1 MKKILSTL
9 MLLAC
14 FCLQM
19 SAQVKAGDIIS
30 GQVWDDFDPLMM
42 CNVVE
47 IDHNN
52 RIVAHGTTDIN
63 GNFSFAIK
71 NPKDKIRISYI
82 GCQTV
87 ELPINKRAF
96 GKIVLKS
103 NTVIQDVVVTAVRRS
118 QSTGLAIPMDQ
129 IATASQSIDMK
140 EFEGIAMTSVDEA
153 LQGRIAGLDI
163 VANSGDL
170 GAGTTIRLRG
180 VSTIHG
186 NQNPLVVVN
195 GNPITVDNGFD
206 FENANDE
213 RFAELLQVNPDDIES
228 ITVLKDA
235 AAQAIWGS
243 RGSNGVIEIKTKRGA
258 KGKTRVRYN
267 YRLTG
272 NWIYKRYKLLNGDDY
287 TMYMKEA
294 YFNPRQQDDFS
305 DKSSNVYIPEIAY
318 APEWAEYNMY
328 NDNTDWVDA
337 VTQFGLL
344 HSHSINLS
352 GGGEKANFRVS
363 GGYDTQSNY
372 IIKQGMDRFTTN
384 VALDYNVSDRIRVS
398 TNFDFIYTDRDLH
411 NTGDAIGVAQRKMP
425 NLSIYREDENGND
438 LSEFY
443 TMNRWITR
451 QTGVYAASTYL
462 DDQYDMVNP
471 VAKAHNSSQKTTQLV
486 LRPEFIFR
494 YDILGT
500 QPEQHQLRYE
510 GQIRF
515 DISND
520 ESSSYVPGWLSSNS
534 MFEGGYNQ
542 SSASNSK
549 SHSMSTRHMLTFTP
563 HLKEGHSLM
572 VMGRYDYGQ
581 SNSSNQNTG
590 RDMMPTTADITST
603 LAGGSISGFG
613 SGAGH
618 SKNQNMT
625 FQAHYSYKGRYS
637 VTGVLRGDCT
647 TAFGPDRSWG
657 FFPAL
662 SGRWNISKEPFM
674 EKVKWLS
681 MLSIRPSWGYSGNAP
696 GGDMWRSKYTTGPSY
711 MGNASVIP
719 NNIRL
724 AGLRYEKKQSFQVGF
739 DFGVFLDKNHKKTI
753 DGNVDIYTSKVTDL
767 LQPSFGIPTSSGYT
781 SLSYYNDG
789 SMRNEG
795 WEFNI
800 NANRFITIGKDF
812 SVDFN
817 MSFANNRNKI
827 LSMDPTVLDVTN
839 KEFDYKNGTYLS
851 RVQLNNPLN
860 SIYGFRYKGVYAYSE
875 YSDEEVPG
883 LSGPNSPVV
892 RNEKGEPIFDS
903 TGAPKMMYY
912 NYGGANQYA
921 FVGGDAIYEDIN
933 HDGQIDEL
941 DIVYLGSSLPKI
953 TGGFGTRFHY
963 KGWEL
968 NLQFNFRT
976 GFKVINAARMDLENM
991 SNNYNQSIAVNW
1003 RWHNEGD
1010 VAPLPRAATTKTQF
1024 DTYNYLGS
1032 DRFVE
1037 DASFLRL
1044 NYCQLSYSFDP
1055 KMLKKWGLSSLRLNL
1070 LLNNAFCLTK
1080 YSGLDPEHGASGY
1093 SAAKDSDTNPRSRS
1107 FTFGINV
1114 SF

>member
-1 MKKILSTL
+1 

-14 FCLQM
+14 FCIQA

-103 NTVIQDVVVTAVRRS
+103 NTTIKEVTVTAVRKS

-129 IATASQSIDMK
+129 IATASQTIDMK
-140 EFEGIAMTSVDEA
+140 EFEGVGITSVDEA
-153 LQGRIAGLDI
+153 LQGRVAGLDI

-195 GNPITVDNGFD
+195 GNPITVDESFD
-206 FENANDE
+206 FENANNE

-235 AAQAIWGS
+235 AAQTIWGS
-243 RGSNGVIEIKTKRGA
+243 KGANGVIEIKTKRGA
-258 KGKTRVRYN
+258 RGKTRVSYN

-294 YFNPRQQDDFS
+294 YFNPRQESSFA
-305 DKSSNVYIPEIAY
+305 DKSSDSFIPEIAY

-337 VTQFGLL
+337 VTKFGVQQ
-344 HSHSINLS
+344 SHSINIS
-352 GGGEKANFRVS
+352 GGGEKATFRIS

-372 IIKQGMDRFTTN
+372 IIKQGMDRFTTR
-384 VALDYNVSDRIRVS
+384 VALDYNVSDRIKVR
-398 TNFDFIYTDRDLH
+398 TNFDFNYTNRDLH

-425 NLSIYREDENGND
+425 NLSIYREDANGND
-438 LSEFY
+438 TDEFY
-443 TMNRWITR
+443 TMNYWITR
-451 QTGVYAASTYL
+451 QTGVYASSTYL
-462 DDQYDMVNP
+462 EDQYKMVNP
-471 VAKAHNSSQKTTQLV
+471 VAKAYNSSQKTTDLN
-486 LRPEFIFR
+486 LRPEFIFQ

-500 QPEQHQLRYE
+500 QPDQHQLRYE
-510 GQIRF
+510 GQILF
-515 DISND
+515 SISNGD
-520 ESSSYVPGWLSSNS
+520 NSSYVPGWLSSS
-534 MFEGGYNQ
+534 TMFSTDYNTA
-542 SSASNSK
+542 SASSSK
-549 SHSMSTRHMLTFTP
+549 SHNMSTRHTLTYTP
-563 HLKEGHSLM
+563 HFNKEGHSLM

-581 SNSSNQNTG
+581 GNSSSQNTG
-590 RDMMPTTADITST
+590 KRMLPTTADITST
-603 LAGGSISGFG
+603 LAGGVISSYG

-618 SKNQNMT
+618 SRSQNLT

-647 TAFGPDRSWG
+647 TAFGPDRPWG

-681 MLSIRPSWGYSGNAP
+681 MLSIRPSWGYSGRAP
-696 GGDMWRSKYTTGPSY
+696 GGDLWRSKYGSGPGY
-711 MGNASVIP
+711 MGASSVIP

-724 AGLRYEKKQSFQVGF
+724 AGLRYEKKNSFQVGF
-739 DFGVFLDKNHKKTI
+739 DFGFYLDESHRRTI
-753 DGNVDIYTSKVTDL
+753 DANVDIYTSKTTDL
-767 LQPSFGIPTSSGYT
+767 LQQNYGIPSSSGYT
-781 SLSYYNDG
+781 GLSWYNDG
-789 SMRNEG
+789 SMSNKG

-800 NANRFITIGKDF
+800 NGNGIVRAGDF
-812 SVDFN
+812 SMDFN
-817 MSFANNRNKI
+817 VSFANNRNRV
-827 LSMDPTVLDVTN
+827 LSMDATLLDGLNEECNYQN
-839 KEFDYKNGTYLS
+839 KQYLS

-875 YSDEEVPG
+875 YSDEEVEG

-903 TGAPKMMYY
+903 TGAPKMMYF
-912 NYGGANQYA
+912 NYGGTNQYA

-933 HDGQIDEL
+933 HDGQINEL

-953 TGGFGTRFHY
+953 TGGFGTKFHY
-963 KGWEL
+963 KRWDL

-976 GFKVINAARMDLENM
+976 GFKVINTARADLENM
-991 SNNYNQSIAVNW
+991 SNNNNQSIAVNW

-1044 NYCQLSYSFDP
+1044 NYAQLSYSFDP
-1055 KMLKKWGLSSLRLNL
+1055 KLLKKWGLSSLRLNL

-1080 YSGLDPEHGASGY
+1080 YSGLDPEHGAGGY
-1093 SAAKDSDTNPRSRS
+1093 RAAYDGDTNPRSRS
-1107 FTFGINV
+1107 FQFGINV

>member
-1 MKKILSTL
+1 

-14 FCLQM
+14 FCIQA

-103 NTVIQDVVVTAVRRS
+103 NTTIKEVTVTAVRKS

-129 IATASQSIDMK
+129 IATASQTIDMK
-140 EFEGIAMTSVDEA
+140 EFEGVGITSVDEA
-153 LQGRIAGLDI
+153 LQGRVAGLDI

-195 GNPITVDNGFD
+195 GNPITVDESFD
-206 FENANDE
+206 FENANNE

-235 AAQAIWGS
+235 AAQTIWGS
-243 RGSNGVIEIKTKRGA
+243 KGANGVIEIKTKRGA
-258 KGKTRVRYN
+258 RGKTRVSYN

-294 YFNPRQQDDFS
+294 YFNPRQESSFA
-305 DKSSNVYIPEIAY
+305 DKSSDSFIPEIAY

-337 VTQFGLL
+337 VTKFGVQQ
-344 HSHSINLS
+344 SHSINIS
-352 GGGEKANFRVS
+352 GGGEKATFRIS

-372 IIKQGMDRFTTN
+372 IIKQGMDRFTTR
-384 VALDYNVSDRIRVS
+384 VALDYNVSDRIKVR
-398 TNFDFIYTDRDLH
+398 TNFDFNYTNRDLH

-425 NLSIYREDENGND
+425 NLSIYREDANGND
-438 LSEFY
+438 TDEFY
-443 TMNRWITR
+443 TMNYWITR
-451 QTGVYAASTYL
+451 QTGVYASSTYL
-462 DDQYDMVNP
+462 EDQYNMVNP
-471 VAKAHNSSQKTTQLV
+471 VAKAYNSSQKTTDLN
-486 LRPEFIFR
+486 LRPEFIFQ

-500 QPEQHQLRYE
+500 QPDQHQLRYE
-510 GQIRF
+510 GQILF
-515 DISND
+515 SISNGD
-520 ESSSYVPGWLSSNS
+520 NSSYVPGWLSSS
-534 MFEGGYNQ
+534 TMFSGNYNAA
-542 SSASNSK
+542 SASSSK
-549 SHSMSTRHMLTFTP
+549 SHNMSTRHTLTYTP
-563 HLKEGHSLM
+563 HFNKEGHSLM

-581 SNSSNQNTG
+581 GNSSSQNTG
-590 RDMMPTTADITST
+590 KSMLPTTADITST
-603 LAGGSISGFG
+603 LAGGVISNYG

-618 SKNQNMT
+618 SRSQNLT

-647 TAFGPDRSWG
+647 TAFGPDRPWG

-681 MLSIRPSWGYSGNAP
+681 MLSIRPSWGYSGRAP
-696 GGDMWRSKYTTGPSY
+696 GGDLWRSKYGSGPGY
-711 MGNASVIP
+711 MGASSVIP

-724 AGLRYEKKQSFQVGF
+724 AGLRYEKKNSFQVGF
-739 DFGVFLDKNHKKTI
+739 DFGFYLDESHRRTI
-753 DGNVDIYTSKVTDL
+753 DANVDIYTSKTTDL
-767 LQPSFGIPTSSGYT
+767 LQQNYGIPSSSGYT
-781 SLSYYNDG
+781 GLSWYNDG
-789 SMRNEG
+789 SMSNKG

-800 NANRFITIGKDF
+800 NGNGIVRAGDF
-812 SVDFN
+812 SMDFN
-817 MSFANNRNKI
+817 VSFANNRNRV
-827 LSMDPTVLDVTN
+827 LSMDATLLDGLNEECNYQN
-839 KEFDYKNGTYLS
+839 KQYLS

-875 YSDEEVPG
+875 YSDEEVEG

-903 TGAPKMMYY
+903 TGAPKMMYF
-912 NYGGANQYA
+912 NYGGTNQYA

-933 HDGQIDEL
+933 HDGQINEL

-953 TGGFGTRFHY
+953 TGGFGTKFHY
-963 KGWEL
+963 KRWDL

-976 GFKVINAARMDLENM
+976 GFKVINTARADLENM
-991 SNNYNQSIAVNW
+991 SNNNNQSIAVNW

-1044 NYCQLSYSFDP
+1044 NYAQLSYSFDP
-1055 KMLKKWGLSSLRLNL
+1055 KLLKKWGLSSLRLNL

-1080 YSGLDPEHGASGY
+1080 YSGLDPEHGAGGY
-1093 SAAKDSDTNPRSRS
+1093 RAAYDGDTNPRSRS
-1107 FTFGINV
+1107 FQFGINV

>member
-1 MKKILSTL
+1 

-14 FCLQM
+14 FCIQA

-103 NTVIQDVVVTAVRRS
+103 NTTIKEVTVTAVRKS

-129 IATASQSIDMK
+129 IATASQTIDMK
-140 EFEGIAMTSVDEA
+140 EFEGVGITSVDEA
-153 LQGRIAGLDI
+153 LQGRVAGLDI

-195 GNPITVDNGFD
+195 GNPITVDESFD
-206 FENANDE
+206 FENANNE

-235 AAQAIWGS
+235 AAQTIWGS
-243 RGSNGVIEIKTKRGA
+243 KGANGVIEIKTKRGA
-258 KGKTRVRYN
+258 RGKTRVSYN

-294 YFNPRQQDDFS
+294 YFNPRQESSFA
-305 DKSSNVYIPEIAY
+305 DKSSNSFIPEIAY

-337 VTQFGLL
+337 VTKFGVQQ
-344 HSHSINLS
+344 SHSINIS
-352 GGGEKANFRVS
+352 GGGEKATFRIS

-372 IIKQGMDRFTTN
+372 IIKQGMDRFTTR
-384 VALDYNVSDRIRVS
+384 VALDYNVSDRIKVR
-398 TNFDFIYTDRDLH
+398 TNFDFNYTNRDLH

-425 NLSIYREDENGND
+425 NLSIYREDANGND
-438 LSEFY
+438 TDEFY
-443 TMNRWITR
+443 TMNYWITR

-462 DDQYDMVNP
+462 EDQYNMVNP
-471 VAKAHNSSQKTTQLV
+471 VAKAYNSSQKTTDLN
-486 LRPEFIFR
+486 LRPEFIFQ

-500 QPEQHQLRYE
+500 QPDQHQLRYE
-510 GQIRF
+510 GQILF
-515 DISND
+515 SISNGD
-520 ESSSYVPGWLSSNS
+520 NSSYVPGWLSSS
-534 MFEGGYNQ
+534 TMFSGNYNAA
-542 SSASNSK
+542 SASSSK
-549 SHSMSTRHMLTFTP
+549 SHNMSTRHTLTYTP
-563 HLKEGHSLM
+563 HFNKEGHSLM

-581 SNSSNQNTG
+581 GNSSSQNTG
-590 RDMMPTTADITST
+590 KRMLPTTADITST
-603 LAGGSISGFG
+603 LAGGVISAYG

-618 SKNQNMT
+618 SRSQNLT

-647 TAFGPDRSWG
+647 TAFGPDRPWG

-681 MLSIRPSWGYSGNAP
+681 MLSIRPSWGYSGRAP
-696 GGDMWRSKYTTGPSY
+696 GGDLWRSKYGSGPGY
-711 MGNASVIP
+711 MGASSVIP

-724 AGLRYEKKQSFQVGF
+724 AGLRYEKKNSFQVGF
-739 DFGVFLDKNHKKTI
+739 DFGFYLDESHRRTI
-753 DGNVDIYTSKVTDL
+753 DANVDIYTSKTTDL
-767 LQPSFGIPTSSGYT
+767 LQQNYGIPSSSGYT
-781 SLSYYNDG
+781 GLSWYNDG
-789 SMRNEG
+789 SMSNKG

-800 NANRFITIGKDF
+800 NGNGIVRAGDF
-812 SVDFN
+812 SMDFN
-817 MSFANNRNKI
+817 VSFANNRNRV
-827 LSMDPTVLDVTN
+827 LSMDATLLDGLN
-839 KEFDYKNGTYLS
+839 EECNYKNKQYLS

-875 YSDEEVPG
+875 YSDEEVEG

-903 TGAPKMMYY
+903 TGAPKMMYF
-912 NYGGANQYA
+912 NYGGTNQYA

-933 HDGQIDEL
+933 HDGQINEL

-953 TGGFGTRFHY
+953 TGGFGTKFHY
-963 KGWEL
+963 KRWDL

-976 GFKVINAARMDLENM
+976 GFKVINTARADLENM
-991 SNNYNQSIAVNW
+991 SNNNNQSIAVNW

-1044 NYCQLSYSFDP
+1044 NYAQLSYSFDP
-1055 KMLKKWGLSSLRLNL
+1055 KLLKKWGLSSLRLNL

-1080 YSGLDPEHGASGY
+1080 YSGLDPEHGAGGY
-1093 SAAKDSDTNPRSRS
+1093 RAAYDGDTNPRSRS
-1107 FTFGINV
+1107 FQFGINV

>member
-1 MKKILSTL
+1 

-14 FCLQM
+14 FCIQA

-103 NTVIQDVVVTAVRRS
+103 NTTIKEVTVTAVRKS

-129 IATASQSIDMK
+129 IATASQTIDMK
-140 EFEGIAMTSVDEA
+140 EFEGVGITSVDEA
-153 LQGRIAGLDI
+153 LQGRVAGLDI

-195 GNPITVDNGFD
+195 GNPITVDESFD
-206 FENANDE
+206 FENANNE

-235 AAQAIWGS
+235 AAQTIWGS
-243 RGSNGVIEIKTKRGA
+243 KGANGVIEIKTKRGA
-258 KGKTRVRYN
+258 RGKTRVSYN

-294 YFNPRQQDDFS
+294 YFNPRQESSFA
-305 DKSSNVYIPEIAY
+305 DKSSNSFIPEIAY

-337 VTQFGLL
+337 VTKFGVQQ
-344 HSHSINLS
+344 SHSINIS
-352 GGGEKANFRVS
+352 GGGEKATFRIS

-372 IIKQGMDRFTTN
+372 IIKQGMDRFTTR
-384 VALDYNVSDRIRVS
+384 VALDYNVSDRIKVR
-398 TNFDFIYTDRDLH
+398 TNFDFNYTNRDLH

-425 NLSIYREDENGND
+425 NLSIYREDANGND
-438 LSEFY
+438 TDEFY
-443 TMNRWITR
+443 TMNYWITR
-451 QTGVYAASTYL
+451 QTGVYASSTYL
-462 DDQYDMVNP
+462 EDQYNMVNP
-471 VAKAHNSSQKTTQLV
+471 VAKAYNSSQKTTDLN
-486 LRPEFIFR
+486 LRPEFIFQ

-500 QPEQHQLRYE
+500 QPDQHQLRYE
-510 GQIRF
+510 GQILF
-515 DISND
+515 SISNGD
-520 ESSSYVPGWLSSNS
+520 NSSYVPGWLSSS
-534 MFEGGYNQ
+534 TMFSGNYNAA
-542 SSASNSK
+542 SASSSK
-549 SHSMSTRHMLTFTP
+549 SHNMSTRHTLTYTP
-563 HLKEGHSLM
+563 HFNKEGHSLM

-581 SNSSNQNTG
+581 GNSSSQNTG
-590 RDMMPTTADITST
+590 KRMLPTTADITST
-603 LAGGSISGFG
+603 LAGGVISSYG

-618 SKNQNMT
+618 SRSQNLT

-647 TAFGPDRSWG
+647 TAFGPDRPWG

-681 MLSIRPSWGYSGNAP
+681 MLSIRPSWGYSGRAP
-696 GGDMWRSKYTTGPSY
+696 GGDLWRSKYGSGPGY
-711 MGNASVIP
+711 MGASSVIP
-719 NNIRL
+719 SNIRL
-724 AGLRYEKKQSFQVGF
+724 AGLRYEKKNSFQVGF
-739 DFGVFLDKNHKKTI
+739 DFGFYLDESHRRTI
-753 DGNVDIYTSKVTDL
+753 DANVDIYTSKTTDL
-767 LQPSFGIPTSSGYT
+767 LQQNYGIPSSSGYT
-781 SLSYYNDG
+781 SLSWYNDG
-789 SMRNEG
+789 SMSNKG

-800 NANRFITIGKDF
+800 NGNGIVRAGDF
-812 SVDFN
+812 SMDFN
-817 MSFANNRNKI
+817 VSFANNRNRV
-827 LSMDPTVLDVTN
+827 LSMDATLLDGLNEECNYQN
-839 KEFDYKNGTYLS
+839 KQYLS

-875 YSDEEVPG
+875 YSDEEVEG

-903 TGAPKMMYY
+903 TGAPKMMYF
-912 NYGGANQYA
+912 NYGGTNQYA

-933 HDGQIDEL
+933 HDGQINEL

-953 TGGFGTRFHY
+953 TGGFGTKFHY
-963 KGWEL
+963 KRWDL

-976 GFKVINAARMDLENM
+976 GFKVINTARADLENM
-991 SNNYNQSIAVNW
+991 SNNNNQSIAVNW

-1044 NYCQLSYSFDP
+1044 NYAQLSYSFDP
-1055 KMLKKWGLSSLRLNL
+1055 KLLKKWGLSSLRLNL

-1080 YSGLDPEHGASGY
+1080 YSGLDPEHGAGGY
-1093 SAAKDSDTNPRSRS
+1093 RAAYDGDTNPRSRS
-1107 FTFGINV
+1107 FQFGINV

>member
-1 MKKILSTL
+1 

-14 FCLQM
+14 FCIQA

-103 NTVIQDVVVTAVRRS
+103 NTTIKEVTVTAVRKS

-129 IATASQSIDMK
+129 IATASQTIDMK
-140 EFEGIAMTSVDEA
+140 EFEGVGITSVDEA
-153 LQGRIAGLDI
+153 LQGRVAGLDI

-195 GNPITVDNGFD
+195 GNPITVDESFD
-206 FENANDE
+206 FENANNE

-235 AAQAIWGS
+235 AAQTIWGS
-243 RGSNGVIEIKTKRGA
+243 KGANGVIEIKTKRGA
-258 KGKTRVRYN
+258 RGKTRVSYN

-294 YFNPRQQDDFS
+294 YFNPRQESSFA
-305 DKSSNVYIPEIAY
+305 DKSSNSFIPEIAY

-337 VTQFGLL
+337 VTKFGVQQ
-344 HSHSINLS
+344 SHSINIS
-352 GGGEKANFRVS
+352 GGGEKATFRIS

-372 IIKQGMDRFTTN
+372 IIKQGMDRFTTR
-384 VALDYNVSDRIRVS
+384 VALDYNVSDRIKVR
-398 TNFDFIYTDRDLH
+398 TNFDFNYTNRDLH

-425 NLSIYREDENGND
+425 NLSIYREDANGND
-438 LSEFY
+438 TDEFY
-443 TMNRWITR
+443 TMNYWITR

-462 DDQYDMVNP
+462 KDQYDMVNP
-471 VAKAHNSSQKTTQLV
+471 VAKAYNSSQKTTDLN
-486 LRPEFIFR
+486 LRPEFIFQ

-500 QPEQHQLRYE
+500 QPDQHQLRYE
-510 GQIRF
+510 GQILF
-515 DISND
+515 SISNGD
-520 ESSSYVPGWLSSNS
+520 NSSYVPGWLSSS
-534 MFEGGYNQ
+534 TMFSGNYNAA
-542 SSASNSK
+542 SASSSK
-549 SHSMSTRHMLTFTP
+549 SHNMSTRHTLTYTP
-563 HLKEGHSLM
+563 HFNKEGHSRM

-581 SNSSNQNTG
+581 GNSSSQNTG
-590 RDMMPTTADITST
+590 KSMLPTTADITST
-603 LAGGSISGFG
+603 LAGGVISSYG

-618 SKNQNMT
+618 SRSQNLT

-647 TAFGPDRSWG
+647 TAFGPDRPWG

-681 MLSIRPSWGYSGNAP
+681 MLSIRPSWGYSGRAP
-696 GGDMWRSKYTTGPSY
+696 GGDLWRSKYGSGPGY
-711 MGNASVIP
+711 MGASSVIP

-724 AGLRYEKKQSFQVGF
+724 AGLRYEKKNSFQVGF
-739 DFGVFLDKNHKKTI
+739 DFGFYLDESHRRTI
-753 DGNVDIYTSKVTDL
+753 DANVDIYTSKTTDL
-767 LQPSFGIPTSSGYT
+767 LQQNYGIPSSSGYT
-781 SLSYYNDG
+781 GLSWYNDG
-789 SMRNEG
+789 SMSNKG

-800 NANRFITIGKDF
+800 NGNGIVRAGDF
-812 SVDFN
+812 SMDFN
-817 MSFANNRNKI
+817 VSFANNRNRV
-827 LSMDPTVLDVTN
+827 LSMDATLLDGLNEECNYQN
-839 KEFDYKNGTYLS
+839 KQYLS

-875 YSDEEVPG
+875 YSDEEVEG

-903 TGAPKMMYY
+903 TGAPKMMYF
-912 NYGGANQYA
+912 NYGGTNQYA

-933 HDGQIDEL
+933 HDGQINEL

-953 TGGFGTRFHY
+953 TGGFGTKFHY
-963 KGWEL
+963 KRWDL

-976 GFKVINAARMDLENM
+976 GFKVINTARADLENM
-991 SNNYNQSIAVNW
+991 SNNNNQSIAVNW

-1044 NYCQLSYSFDP
+1044 NYAQLSYSFDP
-1055 KMLKKWGLSSLRLNL
+1055 KLLKKWGLSSLRLNL

-1080 YSGLDPEHGASGY
+1080 YSGLDPEHGAGGY
-1093 SAAKDSDTNPRSRS
+1093 RAAYDGDTNPRSRS
-1107 FTFGINV
+1107 FQFGINV

>member
-1 MKKILSTL
+1 

-14 FCLQM
+14 FCIQA

-103 NTVIQDVVVTAVRRS
+103 NTTIKEVTVTAVRKS

-129 IATASQSIDMK
+129 IATASQTIDMK
-140 EFEGIAMTSVDEA
+140 EFEGVGITSVDEA
-153 LQGRIAGLDI
+153 LQGRVAGLDI

-195 GNPITVDNGFD
+195 GNPITVDESFD
-206 FENANDE
+206 FENANNE

-235 AAQAIWGS
+235 AAQTIWGS
-243 RGSNGVIEIKTKRGA
+243 KGANGVIEIKTKRGA
-258 KGKTRVRYN
+258 RGKTRVSYN

-294 YFNPRQQDDFS
+294 YFNPRQESSFA
-305 DKSSNVYIPEIAY
+305 DKSSNSFIPEIAY

-337 VTQFGLL
+337 VTKFGVQQ
-344 HSHSINLS
+344 SHSINIS
-352 GGGEKANFRVS
+352 GGGEKATFRIS

-372 IIKQGMDRFTTN
+372 IIKQGMDRFTTR
-384 VALDYNVSDRIRVS
+384 VALDYNVSDRIKVR
-398 TNFDFIYTDRDLH
+398 TNFDFNYTNRDLH

-425 NLSIYREDENGND
+425 NLSIYREDANGND
-438 LSEFY
+438 TDEFY
-443 TMNRWITR
+443 TMNYWITR

-462 DDQYDMVNP
+462 EDQYNMVNP
-471 VAKAHNSSQKTTQLV
+471 VAKAYNSSQKTTDLN
-486 LRPEFIFR
+486 LRPEFIFQ

-500 QPEQHQLRYE
+500 QPDQHQLRYE
-510 GQIRF
+510 GQILF
-515 DISND
+515 SISNGD
-520 ESSSYVPGWLSSNS
+520 NSSYVPGWLSSS
-534 MFEGGYNQ
+534 TMFSDNYNAA
-542 SSASNSK
+542 SASSSK
-549 SHSMSTRHMLTFTP
+549 SHNMSTRHTLTYTP
-563 HLKEGHSLM
+563 HFNKEGHSLM

-581 SNSSNQNTG
+581 GNSSSQNTG
-590 RDMMPTTADITST
+590 KRMLPTTADITST
-603 LAGGSISGFG
+603 LAGGVISAYG

-618 SKNQNMT
+618 SRSQNLT

-647 TAFGPDRSWG
+647 TAFGPDRPWG

-681 MLSIRPSWGYSGNAP
+681 MLSIRPSWGYSGRAP
-696 GGDMWRSKYTTGPSY
+696 GGDLWRSKYGSGPGY
-711 MGNASVIP
+711 MGASSVIP

-724 AGLRYEKKQSFQVGF
+724 AGLRYEKKNSFQVGF
-739 DFGVFLDKNHKKTI
+739 DFGFYLDESHRRTI
-753 DGNVDIYTSKVTDL
+753 DANVDIYTSKTTDL
-767 LQPSFGIPTSSGYT
+767 LQQNYGIPSSSGYT
-781 SLSYYNDG
+781 GLSWYNDG
-789 SMRNEG
+789 SMSNKG

-800 NANRFITIGKDF
+800 NGNGIVRAGDF
-812 SVDFN
+812 SMDFN
-817 MSFANNRNKI
+817 VSFANNRNRV
-827 LSMDPTVLDVTN
+827 LSMDATLLDGLN
-839 KEFDYKNGTYLS
+839 EECNYKNKQYLS

-875 YSDEEVPG
+875 YSDEEVEG

-903 TGAPKMMYY
+903 TGAPKMMYF
-912 NYGGANQYA
+912 NYGGTNQYA

-933 HDGQIDEL
+933 HDGQINEL

-953 TGGFGTRFHY
+953 TGGFGTKFHY
-963 KGWEL
+963 KRWDL

-976 GFKVINAARMDLENM
+976 GFKVINTARADLENM
-991 SNNYNQSIAVNW
+991 SNNNNQSIAVNW

-1044 NYCQLSYSFDP
+1044 NYAQLSYSFDP
-1055 KMLKKWGLSSLRLNL
+1055 KLLKKWGLSSLRLNL

-1080 YSGLDPEHGASGY
+1080 YSGLDPEHGAGGY
-1093 SAAKDSDTNPRSRS
+1093 RAAYDGDTNPRSRS
-1107 FTFGINV
+1107 FQFGINV

>member
-1 MKKILSTL
+1 

-14 FCLQM
+14 FCIQA

-103 NTVIQDVVVTAVRRS
+103 NTTIKEVTVTAVRKS

-129 IATASQSIDMK
+129 IATASQTIDMK
-140 EFEGIAMTSVDEA
+140 EFEGVGITSVDEA
-153 LQGRIAGLDI
+153 LQGRVAGLDI

-195 GNPITVDNGFD
+195 GNPITVDESFD
-206 FENANDE
+206 FENANNE

-235 AAQAIWGS
+235 AAQTIWGS
-243 RGSNGVIEIKTKRGA
+243 KGANGVIEIKTKRGA
-258 KGKTRVRYN
+258 RGKTRVSYN

-294 YFNPRQQDDFS
+294 YFNPRQESSFA
-305 DKSSNVYIPEIAY
+305 DKSSNSFIPEIAY

-337 VTQFGLL
+337 VTKFGVQQ
-344 HSHSINLS
+344 SHSINIS
-352 GGGEKANFRVS
+352 GGGEKATFRIS

-372 IIKQGMDRFTTN
+372 IIKQGMDRFTTR
-384 VALDYNVSDRIRVS
+384 VALDYNVSDRIKVR
-398 TNFDFIYTDRDLH
+398 TNFDFNYTNRDLH

-425 NLSIYREDENGND
+425 NLSIYREDANGND
-438 LSEFY
+438 TDEFY
-443 TMNRWITR
+443 TMNYWITR
-451 QTGVYAASTYL
+451 QTGVYASSTYL
-462 DDQYDMVNP
+462 EDQYNMVNP
-471 VAKAHNSSQKTTQLV
+471 VAKAYNSSQKTTDLN
-486 LRPEFIFR
+486 LRPEFIFQ

-500 QPEQHQLRYE
+500 QPDQHQLRYE
-510 GQIRF
+510 GQILF
-515 DISND
+515 SISNGD
-520 ESSSYVPGWLSSNS
+520 NSSYVPGWLSSS
-534 MFEGGYNQ
+534 TMFSGNYNAA
-542 SSASNSK
+542 SASSSK
-549 SHSMSTRHMLTFTP
+549 SHNMSTRHTLTYTP
-563 HLKEGHSLM
+563 HFNKEGHSLM

-581 SNSSNQNTG
+581 GNSSSQNTG
-590 RDMMPTTADITST
+590 KNMLPTTADITST
-603 LAGGSISGFG
+603 LAGGVISNYG

-618 SKNQNMT
+618 SRSQNLT

-647 TAFGPDRSWG
+647 TAFGPDRPWG

-681 MLSIRPSWGYSGNAP
+681 MLSIRPSWGYSGRAP
-696 GGDMWRSKYTTGPSY
+696 GGDLWRSKYGSGPGY
-711 MGNASVIP
+711 MGASSVIP
-719 NNIRL
+719 SNIRL
-724 AGLRYEKKQSFQVGF
+724 AGLRYEKKNSFQVGF
-739 DFGVFLDKNHKKTI
+739 DFGFYLDESHRRTI
-753 DGNVDIYTSKVTDL
+753 DANVDIYTSKTTDL
-767 LQPSFGIPTSSGYT
+767 LQTGFGIPSSSGYT
-781 SLSYYNDG
+781 SLSWYNDG
-789 SMRNEG
+789 SMSNKG

-800 NANRFITIGKDF
+800 NGNGIVRAGDF
-812 SVDFN
+812 SMDFN
-817 MSFANNRNKI
+817 VSFANNRNRV
-827 LSMDPTVLDVTN
+827 LSMDATLLDGLNEEFNYQN
-839 KEFDYKNGTYLS
+839 KQYLS

-875 YSDEEVPG
+875 YSDEEVEG

-903 TGAPKMMYY
+903 TGAPKMMYF
-912 NYGGANQYA
+912 NYGGTNQYA

-933 HDGQIDEL
+933 HDGQINEL

-953 TGGFGTRFHY
+953 TGGFGTKFHY
-963 KGWEL
+963 KRWDL

-976 GFKVINAARMDLENM
+976 GFKVINTARADLENM
-991 SNNYNQSIAVNW
+991 SNNNNQSIAVNW

-1044 NYCQLSYSFDP
+1044 NYAQLSYSFDP
-1055 KMLKKWGLSSLRLNL
+1055 KLLKKWGLSSLRLNL

-1080 YSGLDPEHGASGY
+1080 YSGLDPEHGAGGY
-1093 SAAKDSDTNPRSRS
+1093 RAAYDGDTNPRSRS
-1107 FTFGINV
+1107 FQFGINV

>member
-1 MKKILSTL
+1 

-14 FCLQM
+14 FCIQA

-103 NTVIQDVVVTAVRRS
+103 NTTIKEVTVTAVRKS

-129 IATASQSIDMK
+129 IATASQTIDMK
-140 EFEGIAMTSVDEA
+140 EFEGVGITSVDEA
-153 LQGRIAGLDI
+153 LQGRVAGLDI

-195 GNPITVDNGFD
+195 GNPITVDESFD
-206 FENANDE
+206 FENANNE

-235 AAQAIWGS
+235 AAQTIWGS
-243 RGSNGVIEIKTKRGA
+243 KGANGVIEIKTKRGA
-258 KGKTRVRYN
+258 RGKTRVSYN

-294 YFNPRQQDDFS
+294 YFNPRQESSFA
-305 DKSSNVYIPEIAY
+305 DKSSDSFIPEIAY

-337 VTQFGLL
+337 VTKFGVQQ
-344 HSHSINLS
+344 SHSINIS
-352 GGGEKANFRVS
+352 GGGEKATFRIS

-372 IIKQGMDRFTTN
+372 IIKQGMDRFTTR
-384 VALDYNVSDRIRVS
+384 VALDYNVSDRIKVR
-398 TNFDFIYTDRDLH
+398 TNFDFNYTNRDLH

-425 NLSIYREDENGND
+425 NLSIYREDANGND
-438 LSEFY
+438 TDEFY
-443 TMNRWITR
+443 TMNYWITR
-451 QTGVYAASTYL
+451 QTGVYASSTYL
-462 DDQYDMVNP
+462 EDQYKMVNP
-471 VAKAHNSSQKTTQLV
+471 VAKAYNSSQKTTDLN
-486 LRPEFIFR
+486 LRPEFIFQ

-500 QPEQHQLRYE
+500 QPDQHQLRYE
-510 GQIRF
+510 GQILF
-515 DISND
+515 SISNGD
-520 ESSSYVPGWLSSNS
+520 NSSYVPGWLSSS
-534 MFEGGYNQ
+534 TMFSGNYNAA
-542 SSASNSK
+542 SASSSK
-549 SHSMSTRHMLTFTP
+549 SHNMSTRHTLTYTP
-563 HLKEGHSLM
+563 HFNKEGHSLM

-581 SNSSNQNTG
+581 GNSSSQNTG
-590 RDMMPTTADITST
+590 KSMLPTTADITST
-603 LAGGSISGFG
+603 LAGGVISNYG

-618 SKNQNMT
+618 SRSQNMT

-647 TAFGPDRSWG
+647 TAFGPDRPWG

-681 MLSIRPSWGYSGNAP
+681 MLSIRPSWGYSGRAP
-696 GGDMWRSKYTTGPSY
+696 GGDLWRSKYGSGPGY
-711 MGNASVIP
+711 MGASSVIP

-724 AGLRYEKKQSFQVGF
+724 AGLRYEKKNSFQVGF
-739 DFGVFLDKNHKKTI
+739 DFGFYLDESHRRTI
-753 DGNVDIYTSKVTDL
+753 DANVDIYTSKTTDL
-767 LQPSFGIPTSSGYT
+767 LQQNYGIPSSSGYT
-781 SLSYYNDG
+781 GLSWYNDG
-789 SMRNEG
+789 SMSNKG

-800 NANRFITIGKDF
+800 NGNGIVRAGDF
-812 SVDFN
+812 SMDFN
-817 MSFANNRNKI
+817 VSFANNRNRV
-827 LSMDPTVLDVTN
+827 LSMDATLLDGLNEECNYQN
-839 KEFDYKNGTYLS
+839 KQYLS

-875 YSDEEVPG
+875 YSDEEVEG

-903 TGAPKMMYY
+903 TGAPKMMYF
-912 NYGGANQYA
+912 NYGGTNQYA

-933 HDGQIDEL
+933 HDGQINEL

-953 TGGFGTRFHY
+953 TGGFGTKFHY
-963 KGWEL
+963 KRWDL

-976 GFKVINAARMDLENM
+976 GFKVINTARADLENM
-991 SNNYNQSIAVNW
+991 SNNNNQSIAVNW

-1044 NYCQLSYSFDP
+1044 NYAQLSYSFDP
-1055 KMLKKWGLSSLRLNL
+1055 KLLKKWGLSSLRLNL

-1080 YSGLDPEHGASGY
+1080 YSGLDPEHGAGGY
-1093 SAAKDSDTNPRSRS
+1093 RAAYDGDTNPRSRS
-1107 FTFGINV
+1107 FQFGINV

>member
-1 MKKILSTL
+1 

-14 FCLQM
+14 FCIQA

-103 NTVIQDVVVTAVRRS
+103 NTTIKEVTVTAVRKS

-129 IATASQSIDMK
+129 IATASQTIDMK
-140 EFEGIAMTSVDEA
+140 EFEGVGITSVDEA
-153 LQGRIAGLDI
+153 LQGRVAGLDI

-195 GNPITVDNGFD
+195 GNPITVDESFD
-206 FENANDE
+206 FENANNE

-235 AAQAIWGS
+235 AAQTIWGS
-243 RGSNGVIEIKTKRGA
+243 KGANGVIEIKTKRGA
-258 KGKTRVRYN
+258 RGKTRVSYN

-294 YFNPRQQDDFS
+294 YFNPRQESSFA
-305 DKSSNVYIPEIAY
+305 DKSSDSFIPEIAY

-337 VTQFGLL
+337 VTKFGVQQ
-344 HSHSINLS
+344 SHSINIS
-352 GGGEKANFRVS
+352 GGGEKATFRIS

-372 IIKQGMDRFTTN
+372 IIKQGMDRFTTR
-384 VALDYNVSDRIRVS
+384 VALDYNVSDRIKVR
-398 TNFDFIYTDRDLH
+398 TNFDFNYTNRDLH

-425 NLSIYREDENGND
+425 NLSIYREDANGND
-438 LSEFY
+438 TDEFY
-443 TMNRWITR
+443 TMNYWITR
-451 QTGVYAASTYL
+451 QTGVYASSTYL
-462 DDQYDMVNP
+462 EDQYKMVNP
-471 VAKAHNSSQKTTQLV
+471 VAKAYNSSQKTTDLN
-486 LRPEFIFR
+486 LRPEFIFQ

-500 QPEQHQLRYE
+500 QPDQHQLRYE
-510 GQIRF
+510 GQILF
-515 DISND
+515 SISNGD
-520 ESSSYVPGWLSSNS
+520 NSSYVPGWLSSS
-534 MFEGGYNQ
+534 TMFSTDYNTA
-542 SSASNSK
+542 SASSSK
-549 SHSMSTRHMLTFTP
+549 SHNMSTRHTLTYTP
-563 HLKEGHSLM
+563 HFNKEGHSLM

-581 SNSSNQNTG
+581 GNSSSQNTG
-590 RDMMPTTADITST
+590 KRMLPTTADITST
-603 LAGGSISGFG
+603 LAGGVISSYG

-618 SKNQNMT
+618 SRSQNLT

-647 TAFGPDRSWG
+647 TAFGPDRPWG

-681 MLSIRPSWGYSGNAP
+681 MLSIRPSWGYSGRAP
-696 GGDMWRSKYTTGPSY
+696 GGDLWRSKYGSGPGY
-711 MGNASVIP
+711 MGASSVIP

-724 AGLRYEKKQSFQVGF
+724 AGLRYEKKNSFQVGF
-739 DFGVFLDKNHKKTI
+739 DFGFYLDESHRRTI
-753 DGNVDIYTSKVTDL
+753 DANVDIYTSKTTDL
-767 LQPSFGIPTSSGYT
+767 LQQNYGIPSSSGYT
-781 SLSYYNDG
+781 GLSWYNDG
-789 SMRNEG
+789 SMSNKG

-800 NANRFITIGKDF
+800 NGNGIVRAGDF
-812 SVDFN
+812 SMDFN
-817 MSFANNRNKI
+817 VSFANNRNRV
-827 LSMDPTVLDVTN
+827 LSMDATLLDGLNEEFNYQN
-839 KEFDYKNGTYLS
+839 KQYLS

-875 YSDEEVPG
+875 YSDEEVEG

-903 TGAPKMMYY
+903 TGAPKMMYF
-912 NYGGANQYA
+912 NYGGTNQYA

-933 HDGQIDEL
+933 HDGQINEL

-953 TGGFGTRFHY
+953 TGGFGTKFHY
-963 KGWEL
+963 KRWDL

-976 GFKVINAARMDLENM
+976 GFKVINTARADLENM
-991 SNNYNQSIAVNW
+991 SNNNNQSIAVNW

-1044 NYCQLSYSFDP
+1044 NYAQLSYSFDP
-1055 KMLKKWGLSSLRLNL
+1055 KLLKKWGLSSLRLNL

-1080 YSGLDPEHGASGY
+1080 YSGLDPEHGAGGY
-1093 SAAKDSDTNPRSRS
+1093 RAAYDGDTNPRSRS
-1107 FTFGINV
+1107 FQFGINV

>member
-1 MKKILSTL
+1 

-14 FCLQM
+14 FCIQA

-103 NTVIQDVVVTAVRRS
+103 NTTIKEVTVTAVRKS

-129 IATASQSIDMK
+129 IATASQTIDMK
-140 EFEGIAMTSVDEA
+140 EFEGVGITSVDEA
-153 LQGRIAGLDI
+153 LQGRVAGLDI

-195 GNPITVDNGFD
+195 GNPITVDESFD
-206 FENANDE
+206 FENANNE

-235 AAQAIWGS
+235 AAQTIWGS
-243 RGSNGVIEIKTKRGA
+243 KGANGVIEIKTKRGA
-258 KGKTRVRYN
+258 RGKTRVSYN

-294 YFNPRQQDDFS
+294 YFNPRQESSFA
-305 DKSSNVYIPEIAY
+305 DKSSDSFIPEIAY

-337 VTQFGLL
+337 VTKFGVQQ
-344 HSHSINLS
+344 SHSINIS
-352 GGGEKANFRVS
+352 GGGEKATFRIS

-372 IIKQGMDRFTTN
+372 IIKQGMDRFTTR
-384 VALDYNVSDRIRVS
+384 VALDYNVSDRIKVR
-398 TNFDFIYTDRDLH
+398 TNFDFNYTNRDLH

-425 NLSIYREDENGND
+425 NLSIYREDANGND
-438 LSEFY
+438 TDEFY
-443 TMNRWITR
+443 TMNYWITR
-451 QTGVYAASTYL
+451 QTGVYASSTYL
-462 DDQYDMVNP
+462 EDQYKMVNP
-471 VAKAHNSSQKTTQLV
+471 VAKAYNSSQKTTDLN
-486 LRPEFIFR
+486 LRPEFIFQ

-500 QPEQHQLRYE
+500 QPDQHQLRYE
-510 GQIRF
+510 GQILF
-515 DISND
+515 SISNGD
-520 ESSSYVPGWLSSNS
+520 NSSYVPGWLSSS
-534 MFEGGYNQ
+534 TMFSTDYNTA
-542 SSASNSK
+542 SASSSK
-549 SHSMSTRHMLTFTP
+549 SHNMSTRHTLTYTP
-563 HLKEGHSLM
+563 HFNKEGHSLM

-581 SNSSNQNTG
+581 GNSSSQNTG
-590 RDMMPTTADITST
+590 KRMLPTTADITST
-603 LAGGSISGFG
+603 LAGGVISSYG

-618 SKNQNMT
+618 SRSQNLT

-647 TAFGPDRSWG
+647 TAFGPDRPWG

-681 MLSIRPSWGYSGNAP
+681 MLSIRPSWGYSGRAP
-696 GGDMWRSKYTTGPSY
+696 GGDLWRSKYGSGPGY
-711 MGNASVIP
+711 MGASSVTP

-724 AGLRYEKKQSFQVGF
+724 AGLRYEKKNSFQVGF
-739 DFGVFLDKNHKKTI
+739 DFGFYLDESHRRTI
-753 DGNVDIYTSKVTDL
+753 DANVDIYTSKTTDL
-767 LQPSFGIPTSSGYT
+767 LQQNFGIPSSSGYT
-781 SLSYYNDG
+781 GLSWYNDG
-789 SMRNEG
+789 SMSNKG

-800 NANRFITIGKDF
+800 NGNGIVRAGDF
-812 SVDFN
+812 SMDFN
-817 MSFANNRNKI
+817 VSFANNRNRV
-827 LSMDPTVLDVTN
+827 LSMDATLLDGLNEECNYQN
-839 KEFDYKNGTYLS
+839 KQYLS

-875 YSDEEVPG
+875 YSDEEVEG

-903 TGAPKMMYY
+903 TGAPKMMYF
-912 NYGGANQYA
+912 NYGGTNQYA

-933 HDGQIDEL
+933 HDGQINEL

-953 TGGFGTRFHY
+953 TGGFGTKFHY
-963 KGWEL
+963 KRWDL

-976 GFKVINAARMDLENM
+976 GFKVINTARADLENM
-991 SNNYNQSIAVNW
+991 SNNNNQSIAVNW

-1044 NYCQLSYSFDP
+1044 NYAQLSYSFDP
-1055 KMLKKWGLSSLRLNL
+1055 KLLKKWGLSSLRLNL

-1080 YSGLDPEHGASGY
+1080 YSGLDPEHGAGGY
-1093 SAAKDSDTNPRSRS
+1093 RAAYDGDTNPRSRS
-1107 FTFGINV
+1107 FQFGINV

>member
-1 MKKILSTL
+1 

-14 FCLQM
+14 FCVQM

-87 ELPINKRAF
+87 ELPINKKAF

-103 NTVIQDVVVTAVRRS
+103 NTVIQDVVVTAVRKS

-129 IATASQSIDMK
+129 ISTASQSIDMK

-195 GNPITVDNGFD
+195 GNPITVDDGFD

-213 RFAELLQVNPDDIES
+213 RFAELLQVNPDDIET

-294 YFNPRQQDDFS
+294 YFNPRQESSFA
-305 DKSSNVYIPEIAY
+305 DKSSNDFIPEIAY

-337 VTQFGLL
+337 VTQHGWL

-398 TNFDFIYTDRDLH
+398 TNFDFNYTDRDLH

-425 NLSIYREDENGND
+425 NLSIYREDADGND
-438 LSEFY
+438 TSEFY
-443 TMNRWITR
+443 TMNYWITR

-462 DDQYDMVNP
+462 DDQYNMVNP
-471 VAKAHNSSQKTTQLV
+471 VAKAYNSSQKTNQLI
-486 LRPEFIFR
+486 LTPEFIFR

-500 QPEQHQLRYE
+500 QPDQHQLRYE

-515 DISND
+515 RIQND
-520 ESSSYVPGWLSSNS
+520 ESSSYVPGWLSSNT
-534 MFEGGYNQ
+534 MFSNNYNTA
-542 SSASNSK
+542 SASSSK
-549 SHSMSTRHMLTFTP
+549 RHEMTTRHSLTFTP

-581 SNSSNQNTG
+581 SNSSDQNTG
-590 RDMMPTTADITST
+590 KRMMPTTADITST
-603 LAGGSISGFG
+603 LAGGVISTFG
-613 SGAGH
+613 TGAGH
-618 SKNQNMT
+618 GKNQNLT

-647 TAFGPDRSWG
+647 TAFGPDRPWG

-696 GGDMWRSKYTTGPSY
+696 GGDLWRSKYGSGPSY
-711 MGNASVIP
+711 MGASSVIP

-739 DFGVFLDKNHKKTI
+739 DFGFFLNDKHTKTI
-753 DGNVDIYTSKVTDL
+753 DCNVDVYTSKVTDL
-767 LQPSFGIPTSSGYT
+767 LQRGYGIPTSSGYT
-781 SLSYYNDG
+781 SLSNYNDG

-800 NANRFITIGKDF
+800 NANRFVTIGKDF
-812 SVDFN
+812 SIDFN
-817 MSFANNRNKI
+817 MSFANNRNRI
-827 LSMDPTVLDVTN
+827 LSMDATCLDGLN
-839 KEFDYKNGTYLS
+839 EEFNYKNEQYLS
-851 RVQLNNPLN
+851 RVQINNPLN

-875 YSDEEVPG
+875 YSDEEVEG

-903 TGAPKMMYY
+903 TGAPKMMYF
-912 NYGGANQYA
+912 NYGGASQYA

-933 HDGQIDEL
+933 HDGQINEL

-953 TGGFGTRFHY
+953 TGGFGTKFHY

-976 GFKVINAARMDLENM
+976 GFKVINTARMALENM
-991 SNNYNQSIAVNW
+991 SNNNNQSIAVNW

-1010 VAPLPRAATTKTQF
+1010 IAPLPRAATTRTQF

-1037 DASFLRL
+1037 DASFVRL
-1044 NYCQLSYSFDP
+1044 NYCQLSYSFKP
-1055 KMLKKWGLSSLRLNL
+1055 QQLKQWGLSSLRLNL

-1093 SAAKDSDTNPRSRS
+1093 RAAYDGDTNPRSRS

>member
-1 MKKILSTL
+1 

-14 FCLQM
+14 FCIQA

-103 NTVIQDVVVTAVRRS
+103 NTTIKEVTVTAVRKS

-129 IATASQSIDMK
+129 IATASQTIDMK
-140 EFEGIAMTSVDEA
+140 EFEGVGITSVDEA
-153 LQGRIAGLDI
+153 LQGRVAGLDI

-195 GNPITVDNGFD
+195 GNPITVDESFD
-206 FENANDE
+206 FENANNE

-235 AAQAIWGS
+235 AAQTIWGS
-243 RGSNGVIEIKTKRGA
+243 KGANGVIEIKTKRGA
-258 KGKTRVRYN
+258 RGKTRVSYN

-294 YFNPRQQDDFS
+294 YFNPRQESSFA
-305 DKSSNVYIPEIAY
+305 DKSSNSFIPEIAY

-337 VTQFGLL
+337 VTKFGVQQ
-344 HSHSINLS
+344 SHSINIS
-352 GGGEKANFRVS
+352 GGGEKATFRIS

-372 IIKQGMDRFTTN
+372 IIKQGMDRFTTR
-384 VALDYNVSDRIRVS
+384 VALDYNVSDRIKVR
-398 TNFDFIYTDRDLH
+398 TNFDFNYTNRDLH

-425 NLSIYREDENGND
+425 NLSIYREDANGND
-438 LSEFY
+438 TDEFY
-443 TMNRWITR
+443 TMNYWITR
-451 QTGVYAASTYL
+451 QTGVYASSTYL
-462 DDQYDMVNP
+462 EDQYNMVNP
-471 VAKAHNSSQKTTQLV
+471 VAKAYNSSQKTTDLN
-486 LRPEFIFR
+486 LRPEFIFQ

-500 QPEQHQLRYE
+500 QPDQHQLRYE
-510 GQIRF
+510 GQILF
-515 DISND
+515 SISNGD
-520 ESSSYVPGWLSSNS
+520 NSSYVPGWLSSS
-534 MFEGGYNQ
+534 TMFSNNYNTA
-542 SSASNSK
+542 SASSSK
-549 SHSMSTRHMLTFTP
+549 SHNMSTRHTLTYTP
-563 HLKEGHSLM
+563 HFNKEGHSLM

-581 SNSSNQNTG
+581 GNSSSQNTG
-590 RDMMPTTADITST
+590 KRMLPTTADITST
-603 LAGGSISGFG
+603 LAGGVISSYG

-618 SKNQNMT
+618 SRSQNLT

-647 TAFGPDRSWG
+647 TAFGPDRPWG

-681 MLSIRPSWGYSGNAP
+681 MLSIRPSWGYSGRAP
-696 GGDMWRSKYTTGPSY
+696 GGDLWRSKYGSGPGY
-711 MGNASVIP
+711 MGASSVIP

-724 AGLRYEKKQSFQVGF
+724 AGLRYEKKNSFQVGF
-739 DFGVFLDKNHKKTI
+739 DFGFYLDESHRRTI
-753 DGNVDIYTSKVTDL
+753 DANVDIYTSKTTDL
-767 LQPSFGIPTSSGYT
+767 LQQNFGIPSSSGYT
-781 SLSYYNDG
+781 GLSWYNDG
-789 SMRNEG
+789 SMSNKG

-800 NANRFITIGKDF
+800 NGNGIVRAGDF
-812 SVDFN
+812 SMDFN
-817 MSFANNRNKI
+817 VSFANNRNRV
-827 LSMDPTVLDVTN
+827 LSMDATLLDGLNEEFNYQN
-839 KEFDYKNGTYLS
+839 KQYLS

-875 YSDEEVPG
+875 YSDEEVEG

-903 TGAPKMMYY
+903 TGAPKMMYF
-912 NYGGANQYA
+912 NYGGTNQYA

-933 HDGQIDEL
+933 HDGQINEL

-953 TGGFGTRFHY
+953 TGGFGTKFHY
-963 KGWEL
+963 KRWDL

-976 GFKVINAARMDLENM
+976 GFKVINTARADLENM
-991 SNNYNQSIAVNW
+991 SNNNNQSIAVNW

-1044 NYCQLSYSFDP
+1044 NYAQLSYSFDP
-1055 KMLKKWGLSSLRLNL
+1055 KLLKKWGLSSLRLNL

-1080 YSGLDPEHGASGY
+1080 YSGLDPEHGAGGY
-1093 SAAKDSDTNPRSRS
+1093 RAAYDGDTNPRSRS
-1107 FTFGINV
+1107 FQFGINV

>member
-1 MKKILSTL
+1 

-14 FCLQM
+14 FCIQA

-103 NTVIQDVVVTAVRRS
+103 NTTIKEVTVTAVRKS

-129 IATASQSIDMK
+129 IATASQTIDMK
-140 EFEGIAMTSVDEA
+140 EFEGVGITSVDEA
-153 LQGRIAGLDI
+153 LQGRVAGLDI

-195 GNPITVDNGFD
+195 GNPITVDESFD
-206 FENANDE
+206 FENANNE

-235 AAQAIWGS
+235 AAQTIWGS
-243 RGSNGVIEIKTKRGA
+243 KGANGVIEIKTKRGA
-258 KGKTRVRYN
+258 RGKTRVSYN

-294 YFNPRQQDDFS
+294 YFNPRQESSFA
-305 DKSSNVYIPEIAY
+305 DKSSNSFIPEIAY

-337 VTQFGLL
+337 VTKFGVQQ
-344 HSHSINLS
+344 SHSINIS
-352 GGGEKANFRVS
+352 GGGEKATFRIS

-372 IIKQGMDRFTTN
+372 IIKQGMDRFTTR
-384 VALDYNVSDRIRVS
+384 VALDYNVSDRIKVR
-398 TNFDFIYTDRDLH
+398 TNFDFNYTNRDLH

-425 NLSIYREDENGND
+425 NLSIYREDANGND
-438 LSEFY
+438 TDEFY
-443 TMNRWITR
+443 TMNYWITR

-462 DDQYDMVNP
+462 KDQYDMVNP
-471 VAKAHNSSQKTTQLV
+471 VAKAYNASQKTTDLN
-486 LRPEFIFR
+486 LRPEFIFQ

-500 QPEQHQLRYE
+500 QPDQHQLRYE
-510 GQIRF
+510 GQILF
-515 DISND
+515 SISNGD
-520 ESSSYVPGWLSSNS
+520 NSSYVPGWLSSS
-534 MFEGGYNQ
+534 TMFSGNYNAA
-542 SSASNSK
+542 SASSSK
-549 SHSMSTRHMLTFTP
+549 SHNMSTRHTLTYTP
-563 HLKEGHSLM
+563 HFNKEGHSLM

-581 SNSSNQNTG
+581 GNSSSQNTG
-590 RDMMPTTADITST
+590 KSMLPTTADITST
-603 LAGGSISGFG
+603 LAGGVISSYG

-618 SKNQNMT
+618 SRSQNLT

-647 TAFGPDRSWG
+647 TAFGPDRPWG

-681 MLSIRPSWGYSGNAP
+681 MLSIRPSWGYSGRAP
-696 GGDMWRSKYTTGPSY
+696 GGDLWRSKYGSGPGY
-711 MGNASVIP
+711 MGASSVIP

-724 AGLRYEKKQSFQVGF
+724 AGLRYEKKNSFQVGF
-739 DFGVFLDKNHKKTI
+739 DFGFYLDESHRRTI
-753 DGNVDIYTSKVTDL
+753 DANVDIYTSKTTDL
-767 LQPSFGIPTSSGYT
+767 LQQNYGIPSSSGYT
-781 SLSYYNDG
+781 GLSWYNDG
-789 SMRNEG
+789 SMSNKG

-800 NANRFITIGKDF
+800 NGNGIVRAGDF
-812 SVDFN
+812 SMDFN
-817 MSFANNRNKI
+817 VSFANNRNRV
-827 LSMDPTVLDVTN
+827 LSMDATLLDGLNEECNYQN
-839 KEFDYKNGTYLS
+839 KQYLS

-875 YSDEEVPG
+875 YSDEEVEG

-903 TGAPKMMYY
+903 TGAPKMMYF
-912 NYGGANQYA
+912 NYGGTNQYA

-933 HDGQIDEL
+933 HDGQINEL

-953 TGGFGTRFHY
+953 TGGFGTKFHY
-963 KGWEL
+963 KRWDL

-976 GFKVINAARMDLENM
+976 GFKVINTARADLENM
-991 SNNYNQSIAVNW
+991 SNNNNQSIAVNW

-1044 NYCQLSYSFDP
+1044 NYAQLSYSFDP
-1055 KMLKKWGLSSLRLNL
+1055 KLLKKWGLSSLRLNL

-1080 YSGLDPEHGASGY
+1080 YSGLDPEHGAGGY
-1093 SAAKDSDTNPRSRS
+1093 RAAYDGDTNPRSRS
-1107 FTFGINV
+1107 FQFGINV

>member
-1 MKKILSTL
+1 

-14 FCLQM
+14 FCIQA

-52 RIVAHGTTDIN
+52 RIVAHGTSDIN

-103 NTVIQDVVVTAVRRS
+103 NTTIKEVTVTAVRKS

-129 IATASQSIDMK
+129 IATASQTIDMK
-140 EFEGIAMTSVDEA
+140 EFEGVGITSVDEA
-153 LQGRIAGLDI
+153 LQGRVAGLDI

-195 GNPITVDNGFD
+195 GNPITVDESFD
-206 FENANDE
+206 FENANNE

-235 AAQAIWGS
+235 AAQTIWGS
-243 RGSNGVIEIKTKRGA
+243 KGANGVIEIKTKRGA
-258 KGKTRVRYN
+258 RGKTRVSYN

-294 YFNPRQQDDFS
+294 YFNPRQESSFA
-305 DKSSNVYIPEIAY
+305 DKSSNSFIPEIAY

-337 VTQFGLL
+337 VTKFGVQQ
-344 HSHSINLS
+344 SHSINIS
-352 GGGEKANFRVS
+352 GGGEKATFRIS

-372 IIKQGMDRFTTN
+372 IIKQGMDRFTTR
-384 VALDYNVSDRIRVS
+384 VALDYNVSDRIKVR
-398 TNFDFIYTDRDLH
+398 TNFDFNYTNRDLH

-425 NLSIYREDENGND
+425 NLSIYREDANGND
-438 LSEFY
+438 TDEFY
-443 TMNRWITR
+443 TMNYWITR

-462 DDQYDMVNP
+462 KDQYDMVNP
-471 VAKAHNSSQKTTQLV
+471 VAKAYNSSQKTTDLN
-486 LRPEFIFR
+486 LRPEFIFQ

-500 QPEQHQLRYE
+500 QPDQHQLRYE
-510 GQIRF
+510 GQILF
-515 DISND
+515 SISNGD
-520 ESSSYVPGWLSSNS
+520 NSSYVPEWLSSS
-534 MFEGGYNQ
+534 TMFSGNYNAA
-542 SSASNSK
+542 SASSSK
-549 SHSMSTRHMLTFTP
+549 SHNMSTRHTLTYTP
-563 HLKEGHSLM
+563 HFNKEGHSLM

-581 SNSSNQNTG
+581 GNSSSQNTG
-590 RDMMPTTADITST
+590 KSMLPTTADITST
-603 LAGGSISGFG
+603 LAGGVISSYG

-618 SKNQNMT
+618 SRSQNLT

-647 TAFGPDRSWG
+647 TAFGPDRPWG

-681 MLSIRPSWGYSGNAP
+681 MLSIRPSWGYSGRAP
-696 GGDMWRSKYTTGPSY
+696 GGDLWRSKYGSGPGY
-711 MGNASVIP
+711 MGASSVIP

-724 AGLRYEKKQSFQVGF
+724 AGLRYEKKNSFQVGF
-739 DFGVFLDKNHKKTI
+739 DFGFYLDESHRRTI
-753 DGNVDIYTSKVTDL
+753 DANVDIYTSKTTDL
-767 LQPSFGIPTSSGYT
+767 LQQNYGIPSSSGYT
-781 SLSYYNDG
+781 GLSWYNDG
-789 SMRNEG
+789 SMSNKG

-800 NANRFITIGKDF
+800 NGNGIVRAGDF
-812 SVDFN
+812 SMDFN
-817 MSFANNRNKI
+817 VSFANNRNRV
-827 LSMDPTVLDVTN
+827 LSMDATLLDGLNEECNYQN
-839 KEFDYKNGTYLS
+839 KQYLS

-875 YSDEEVPG
+875 YSDEEVEG

-903 TGAPKMMYY
+903 TGAPKMMYF
-912 NYGGANQYA
+912 NYGGTNQYA

-933 HDGQIDEL
+933 HDGQINEL

-953 TGGFGTRFHY
+953 TGGFGTKFHY
-963 KGWEL
+963 KRWDL

-976 GFKVINAARMDLENM
+976 GFKVINTARADLENM
-991 SNNYNQSIAVNW
+991 SNNNNQSIAVNW

-1044 NYCQLSYSFDP
+1044 NYAQLSYSFDP
-1055 KMLKKWGLSSLRLNL
+1055 KLLKKWGLSSLRLNL

-1080 YSGLDPEHGASGY
+1080 YSGLDPEHGAGGY
-1093 SAAKDSDTNPRSRS
+1093 RAAYDGDTNPRSRS
-1107 FTFGINV
+1107 FQFGINV

>member
-1 MKKILSTL
+1 MKKIISIL

-14 FCLQM
+14 FCIQA

-103 NTVIQDVVVTAVRRS
+103 NTTIKEVTVTAVRKS

-129 IATASQSIDMK
+129 IATASQTIDMK
-140 EFEGIAMTSVDEA
+140 EFEGVGITSVDEA
-153 LQGRIAGLDI
+153 LQGRVAGLDI

-195 GNPITVDNGFD
+195 GNPITVDESFD

-235 AAQAIWGS
+235 AAQTIWGS
-243 RGSNGVIEIKTKRGA
+243 KGANGVIEIKTKRGA
-258 KGKTRVRYN
+258 RGKTRVSYN

-294 YFNPRQQDDFS
+294 YFNPRQESSFA
-305 DKSSNVYIPEIAY
+305 DKSSDNFIPEIAY
-318 APEWAEYNMY
+318 APEWSEYNMY

-337 VTQFGLL
+337 VTQFGVQQ
-344 HSHSINLS
+344 SHSINIS
-352 GGGEKANFRVS
+352 GGGEKATFRIS

-372 IIKQGMDRFTTN
+372 VIKQGMDRFTTR
-384 VALDYNVSDRIRVS
+384 VALDYNVSDRIKVR
-398 TNFDFIYTDRDLH
+398 TNFDFNYTNRDLH

-425 NLSIYREDENGND
+425 NLSIYREDANGND

-443 TMNRWITR
+443 TMNYWITR

-462 DDQYDMVNP
+462 KDQYDMVNP
-471 VAKAHNSSQKTTQLV
+471 VAKAYNSSQKTTDLN
-486 LRPEFIFR
+486 LRPEFIFQ

-500 QPEQHQLRYE
+500 QPDQHQLRYE
-510 GQIRF
+510 GQILF
-515 DISND
+515 SISNGD
-520 ESSSYVPGWLSSNS
+520 NSSYVPGWLSSS
-534 MFEGGYNQ
+534 TMFSGNYNAA
-542 SSASNSK
+542 SASSSK
-549 SHSMSTRHMLTFTP
+549 SHNMSTRHTLTYTP
-563 HLKEGHSLM
+563 HFNKEGHSLM

-581 SNSSNQNTG
+581 GNSSSQETG
-590 RDMMPTTADITST
+590 KSMLPTTGDITST
-603 LAGGSISGFG
+603 LAGGVISRYG

-618 SKNQNMT
+618 SKSQNLT

-647 TAFGPDRSWG
+647 TAFGPDRPWG

-681 MLSIRPSWGYSGNAP
+681 MLSIRPSWGYSGRAP
-696 GGDMWRSKYTTGPSY
+696 GGDLWRSKYGSGPGY
-711 MGNASVIP
+711 MGASSVTP

-724 AGLRYEKKQSFQVGF
+724 AGLRYEKKNSFQVGF
-739 DFGVFLDKNHKKTI
+739 DFGFYLDESHRRTI
-753 DGNVDIYTSKVTDL
+753 DANVDIYTSKTTDL
-767 LQPSFGIPTSSGYT
+767 LQQNFGIPSSSGYT
-781 SLSYYNDG
+781 GLSWYNDG
-789 SMRNEG
+789 SMSNKG

-800 NANRFITIGKDF
+800 NGNGIVRAGDF
-812 SVDFN
+812 SMDFN
-817 MSFANNRNKI
+817 VSFANNRNRV
-827 LSMDPTVLDVTN
+827 LSMDATLLDGLN
-839 KEFDYKNGTYLS
+839 EEFNYKNKQYLS

-875 YSDEEVPG
+875 YSDEEVEG

-892 RNEKGEPIFDS
+892 RNAKGEPIFDS
-903 TGAPKMMYY
+903 TGAPKMMYF
-912 NYGGANQYA
+912 NYGGTNQYA

-933 HDGQIDEL
+933 HDGQINEL

-953 TGGFGTRFHY
+953 TGGFGTKFHY
-963 KGWEL
+963 KRWDL

-976 GFKVINAARMDLENM
+976 GFKVINTARADLENM
-991 SNNYNQSIAVNW
+991 SNNNNQSIAVNW

-1044 NYCQLSYSFDP
+1044 NYAQLSYSFDP
-1055 KMLKKWGLSSLRLNL
+1055 KLLKKWGLSSLRLNL

-1080 YSGLDPEHGASGY
+1080 YSGLDPEHGAGGY
-1093 SAAKDSDTNPRSRS
+1093 RAAYDGDTNPRSRS
-1107 FTFGINV
+1107 FQFGINV

>member
-1 MKKILSTL
+1 

-14 FCLQM
+14 FCIQA

-103 NTVIQDVVVTAVRRS
+103 NTTIKEVTVTAVRKS

-129 IATASQSIDMK
+129 IATASQTIDMK
-140 EFEGIAMTSVDEA
+140 EFEGVGITSVDEA
-153 LQGRIAGLDI
+153 LQGRVAGLDI

-195 GNPITVDNGFD
+195 GNPITVDESFD
-206 FENANDE
+206 FENANNE

-235 AAQAIWGS
+235 AAQTIWGS
-243 RGSNGVIEIKTKRGA
+243 KGANGVIEIKTKRGA
-258 KGKTRVRYN
+258 RGKTRVSYN

-294 YFNPRQQDDFS
+294 YFNPRQESSFA
-305 DKSSNVYIPEIAY
+305 DKSSNSFIPEIAY

-337 VTQFGLL
+337 VTKFGVQQ
-344 HSHSINLS
+344 SHSINIS
-352 GGGEKANFRVS
+352 GGGEKATFRIS

-372 IIKQGMDRFTTN
+372 IIKQGMDRFTTR
-384 VALDYNVSDRIRVS
+384 VALDYNVSDRIKVR
-398 TNFDFIYTDRDLH
+398 TNFDFNYTNRDLH

-425 NLSIYREDENGND
+425 NLSIYREDANGND
-438 LSEFY
+438 TDEFY
-443 TMNRWITR
+443 TMNYWITR

-462 DDQYDMVNP
+462 EDQYKMVNP
-471 VAKAHNSSQKTTQLV
+471 VAKAYNSSQKTTDLN
-486 LRPEFIFR
+486 LRPEFIFQ

-500 QPEQHQLRYE
+500 QPDQHQLRYE
-510 GQIRF
+510 GQILF
-515 DISND
+515 SISNGD
-520 ESSSYVPGWLSSNS
+520 NSSYVPGWLSSS
-534 MFEGGYNQ
+534 TMFSGNYNAA
-542 SSASNSK
+542 SASSSK
-549 SHSMSTRHMLTFTP
+549 SHNMSTRHTLTYTP
-563 HLKEGHSLM
+563 HFNKEGHSLM

-581 SNSSNQNTG
+581 GNSSSQNTG
-590 RDMMPTTADITST
+590 KSMLPTTADITST
-603 LAGGSISGFG
+603 LAGGVISSYG

-618 SKNQNMT
+618 SRSQNLT

-647 TAFGPDRSWG
+647 TAFGPDRPWG

-681 MLSIRPSWGYSGNAP
+681 MLSIRPSWGYSGRAP
-696 GGDMWRSKYTTGPSY
+696 GGDLWRSKYGSGPGY
-711 MGNASVIP
+711 MGASSVIP

-724 AGLRYEKKQSFQVGF
+724 AGLRYEKKNSFQVGF
-739 DFGVFLDKNHKKTI
+739 DFGFYLDESHRRTI
-753 DGNVDIYTSKVTDL
+753 DANVDIYTSKTTDL
-767 LQPSFGIPTSSGYT
+767 LQQNYGIPSSSGYT
-781 SLSYYNDG
+781 GLSWYNDG
-789 SMRNEG
+789 SMSNKG

-800 NANRFITIGKDF
+800 NGNGIVRAGDF
-812 SVDFN
+812 SMDFN
-817 MSFANNRNKI
+817 VSFANNRNRV
-827 LSMDPTVLDVTN
+827 LSMDATLLDGLNEECNYQN
-839 KEFDYKNGTYLS
+839 KQYLS

-875 YSDEEVPG
+875 YSDEEVEG

-903 TGAPKMMYY
+903 TGAPKMMYF
-912 NYGGANQYA
+912 NYGGTNQYA

-933 HDGQIDEL
+933 HDGQINEL

-953 TGGFGTRFHY
+953 TGGFGTKFHY
-963 KGWEL
+963 KRWDL

-976 GFKVINAARMDLENM
+976 GFKVINTARADLENM
-991 SNNYNQSIAVNW
+991 SNNNNQSIAVNW

-1044 NYCQLSYSFDP
+1044 NYAQLSYSFDP
-1055 KMLKKWGLSSLRLNL
+1055 KLLKKWGLSSLRLNL

-1080 YSGLDPEHGASGY
+1080 YSGLDPEHGAGGY
-1093 SAAKDSDTNPRSRS
+1093 RAAYDGDTNPRSRS
-1107 FTFGINV
+1107 FQFGINV

>member
-1 MKKILSTL
+1 

-14 FCLQM
+14 FCIQA

-103 NTVIQDVVVTAVRRS
+103 NTTIKEVTVTAVRKS

-129 IATASQSIDMK
+129 IATASQTIDMK
-140 EFEGIAMTSVDEA
+140 EFEGVGITSVDEA
-153 LQGRIAGLDI
+153 LQGRVAGLDI

-195 GNPITVDNGFD
+195 GNPITVDESFD
-206 FENANDE
+206 FENANNE

-235 AAQAIWGS
+235 AAQTIWGS
-243 RGSNGVIEIKTKRGA
+243 KGANGVIEIKTKRGA
-258 KGKTRVRYN
+258 RGKTRVSYN

-294 YFNPRQQDDFS
+294 YFNPRQESSFA
-305 DKSSNVYIPEIAY
+305 DKSSNSFIPEIAY

-337 VTQFGLL
+337 VTKFGVQQ
-344 HSHSINLS
+344 SHSINIS
-352 GGGEKANFRVS
+352 GGGEKATFRIS

-372 IIKQGMDRFTTN
+372 IIKQGMDRFTTR
-384 VALDYNVSDRIRVS
+384 VALDYNVSDRIKVR
-398 TNFDFIYTDRDLH
+398 TNFDFNYTNRDLH

-425 NLSIYREDENGND
+425 NLSIYREDANGND
-438 LSEFY
+438 TDEFY
-443 TMNRWITR
+443 TMNYWITR

-462 DDQYDMVNP
+462 EDQYNMVNP
-471 VAKAHNSSQKTTQLV
+471 VAKAYNSSQKTTDLN
-486 LRPEFIFR
+486 LRPEFIFQ

-500 QPEQHQLRYE
+500 QPDQHQLRYE
-510 GQIRF
+510 GQILF
-515 DISND
+515 SISNGD
-520 ESSSYVPGWLSSNS
+520 NSSYVPGWLSSS
-534 MFEGGYNQ
+534 TMFSGNYNAA
-542 SSASNSK
+542 SASSSK
-549 SHSMSTRHMLTFTP
+549 SHNMSTRHTLTYTP
-563 HLKEGHSLM
+563 HFNKEGHSLM

-581 SNSSNQNTG
+581 GNSSSQNTG
-590 RDMMPTTADITST
+590 KRMLPTTADITST
-603 LAGGSISGFG
+603 LAGGVISSYG

-618 SKNQNMT
+618 SRSQNLT

-647 TAFGPDRSWG
+647 TAFGPDRPWG

-681 MLSIRPSWGYSGNAP
+681 MLSIRPSWGYSGRAP
-696 GGDMWRSKYTTGPSY
+696 GGDLWRSKYGSGPGY
-711 MGNASVIP
+711 MGASSVIP

-724 AGLRYEKKQSFQVGF
+724 AGLRYEKKNSFQVGF
-739 DFGVFLDKNHKKTI
+739 DFGFYLDESHRRTI
-753 DGNVDIYTSKVTDL
+753 DANVDIYTSKTTDL
-767 LQPSFGIPTSSGYT
+767 LQQNYGIPSSSGYT
-781 SLSYYNDG
+781 GLSWYNDG
-789 SMRNEG
+789 SMSNKG

-800 NANRFITIGKDF
+800 NGNGIVRAGDF
-812 SVDFN
+812 SMDFN
-817 MSFANNRNKI
+817 VSFANNRNRV
-827 LSMDPTVLDVTN
+827 LSMDATLLDGLNEECNYQN
-839 KEFDYKNGTYLS
+839 KQYLS

-875 YSDEEVPG
+875 YSDEEVEG

-903 TGAPKMMYY
+903 TGAPKMMYF
-912 NYGGANQYA
+912 NYGGTNQYA

-933 HDGQIDEL
+933 HDGQINEL

-953 TGGFGTRFHY
+953 TGGFGTKFHY
-963 KGWEL
+963 KRWDL

-976 GFKVINAARMDLENM
+976 GFKVINTARADLENM
-991 SNNYNQSIAVNW
+991 SNNNNQSIAVNW

-1044 NYCQLSYSFDP
+1044 NYAQLSYSFDP
-1055 KMLKKWGLSSLRLNL
+1055 KLLKKWGLSSLRLNL

-1080 YSGLDPEHGASGY
+1080 YSGLDPEHGAGGY
-1093 SAAKDSDTNPRSRS
+1093 RAAYDGDKNPRSRS
-1107 FTFGINV
+1107 FQFGINV

>member
-1 MKKILSTL
+1 

-14 FCLQM
+14 FCIQA

-103 NTVIQDVVVTAVRRS
+103 NTTIKEVTVTAVRKS

-129 IATASQSIDMK
+129 IATASQTIDMK
-140 EFEGIAMTSVDEA
+140 EFEGVGITSVDEA
-153 LQGRIAGLDI
+153 LQGRVAGLDI

-195 GNPITVDNGFD
+195 GNPITVDESFD
-206 FENANDE
+206 FENANNE

-235 AAQAIWGS
+235 AAQTIWGS
-243 RGSNGVIEIKTKRGA
+243 KGANGVIEIKTKRGA
-258 KGKTRVRYN
+258 RGKTRVSYN

-294 YFNPRQQDDFS
+294 YFNPRQESSFA
-305 DKSSNVYIPEIAY
+305 DKSSDSFIPEIAY

-337 VTQFGLL
+337 VTKFGVQQ
-344 HSHSINLS
+344 SHSINIS
-352 GGGEKANFRVS
+352 GGGEKATFRIS

-372 IIKQGMDRFTTN
+372 IIKQGMDRFTTR
-384 VALDYNVSDRIRVS
+384 VALDYNVSDRIKVR
-398 TNFDFIYTDRDLH
+398 TNFDFNYTNRDLH

-425 NLSIYREDENGND
+425 NLSIYREDANGND
-438 LSEFY
+438 TDEFY
-443 TMNRWITR
+443 TMNYWITR

-462 DDQYDMVNP
+462 EDQYNMVNP
-471 VAKAHNSSQKTTQLV
+471 VAKAYNSSQKTTDLN
-486 LRPEFIFR
+486 LRPEFIFQ

-500 QPEQHQLRYE
+500 QPDQHQLRYE
-510 GQIRF
+510 GQILF
-515 DISND
+515 SISNGD
-520 ESSSYVPGWLSSNS
+520 NSSYVPGWLSSS
-534 MFEGGYNQ
+534 TMFSNNYNTA
-542 SSASNSK
+542 SASSSK
-549 SHSMSTRHMLTFTP
+549 SHNMSTRHTLTYTP
-563 HLKEGHSLM
+563 HFNKEGHSLM

-581 SNSSNQNTG
+581 GNSSSQNTG
-590 RDMMPTTADITST
+590 KRMLPTTADITST
-603 LAGGSISGFG
+603 LAGGVISSYG

-618 SKNQNMT
+618 SRSQNLT

-647 TAFGPDRSWG
+647 TAFGPDRPWG

-681 MLSIRPSWGYSGNAP
+681 MLSIRPSWGYSGRAP
-696 GGDMWRSKYTTGPSY
+696 GGDLWRSKYGSGPGY
-711 MGNASVIP
+711 MGASSVIP

-724 AGLRYEKKQSFQVGF
+724 AGLRYEKKNSFQVGF
-739 DFGVFLDKNHKKTI
+739 DFGFYLDESHRRTI
-753 DGNVDIYTSKVTDL
+753 DANVDIYTSKTTDL
-767 LQPSFGIPTSSGYT
+767 LQQNFGIPSSSGYT
-781 SLSYYNDG
+781 GLSWYNDG
-789 SMRNEG
+789 SMSNKG

-800 NANRFITIGKDF
+800 NGNGIVRAGDF
-812 SVDFN
+812 SMDFN
-817 MSFANNRNKI
+817 VSFANNRNRV
-827 LSMDPTVLDVTN
+827 LSMDATLLDGLNEEFNYQN
-839 KEFDYKNGTYLS
+839 KQYLS

-875 YSDEEVPG
+875 YSDEEVEG

-903 TGAPKMMYY
+903 TGAPKMMYF
-912 NYGGANQYA
+912 NYGGTNQYA

-933 HDGQIDEL
+933 HDGQINEL

-953 TGGFGTRFHY
+953 TGGFGTKFHY
-963 KGWEL
+963 KRWDL

-976 GFKVINAARMDLENM
+976 GFKVINTARADLENM
-991 SNNYNQSIAVNW
+991 SNNNNQSIAVNW

-1044 NYCQLSYSFDP
+1044 NYAQLSYSFDP
-1055 KMLKKWGLSSLRLNL
+1055 KLLKKWGLSSLRLNL

-1080 YSGLDPEHGASGY
+1080 YSGLDPEHGAGGY
-1093 SAAKDSDTNPRSRS
+1093 RAAYDGDTNPRSRS
-1107 FTFGINV
+1107 FQFGINV

>member
-1 MKKILSTL
+1 

-14 FCLQM
+14 FCIQA

-103 NTVIQDVVVTAVRRS
+103 NTTIKEVTVTAVRKS

-129 IATASQSIDMK
+129 IATASQTIDMK
-140 EFEGIAMTSVDEA
+140 EFEGVGITSVDEA
-153 LQGRIAGLDI
+153 LQGRVAGLDI

-195 GNPITVDNGFD
+195 GNPITVDESFD
-206 FENANDE
+206 FENANNE

-235 AAQAIWGS
+235 AAQTIWGS
-243 RGSNGVIEIKTKRGA
+243 KGANGVIEIKTKRGA
-258 KGKTRVRYN
+258 RGKTRVSYN

-294 YFNPRQQDDFS
+294 YFNPRQESSFA
-305 DKSSNVYIPEIAY
+305 DKSSNSFIPEIAY

-337 VTQFGLL
+337 VTKFGVQQ
-344 HSHSINLS
+344 SHSINIS
-352 GGGEKANFRVS
+352 GGGEKATFRIS

-372 IIKQGMDRFTTN
+372 IIKQGMDRFTTR
-384 VALDYNVSDRIRVS
+384 VALDYNVSDRIKVR
-398 TNFDFIYTDRDLH
+398 TNFDFNYTNRDLH

-425 NLSIYREDENGND
+425 NLSIYREDANGND
-438 LSEFY
+438 TDEFY
-443 TMNRWITR
+443 TMNYWITR

-462 DDQYDMVNP
+462 EDQYNMVNP
-471 VAKAHNSSQKTTQLV
+471 VAKAYNSSQKTTDLN
-486 LRPEFIFR
+486 LRPEFIFQ

-500 QPEQHQLRYE
+500 QPDQHQLRYE
-510 GQIRF
+510 GQILF
-515 DISND
+515 SISNGD
-520 ESSSYVPGWLSSNS
+520 NSSYVPGWLSSS
-534 MFEGGYNQ
+534 TMFSGNYNAA
-542 SSASNSK
+542 SASSSK
-549 SHSMSTRHMLTFTP
+549 SHNMSTRHTLTYTP
-563 HLKEGHSLM
+563 HFNKEGHSLM

-581 SNSSNQNTG
+581 GNSSSQNTG
-590 RDMMPTTADITST
+590 KRMLPTTADITST
-603 LAGGSISGFG
+603 LAGGVISSYG

-618 SKNQNMT
+618 SRSQNLT

-647 TAFGPDRSWG
+647 TAFGPDRPWG

-681 MLSIRPSWGYSGNAP
+681 MLSIRPSWGYSGRAP
-696 GGDMWRSKYTTGPSY
+696 GGDLWRSKYGSGPGY
-711 MGNASVIP
+711 MGASSVIP

-724 AGLRYEKKQSFQVGF
+724 AGLRYEKKNSFQVGF
-739 DFGVFLDKNHKKTI
+739 DFGFYLDESHRRTI
-753 DGNVDIYTSKVTDL
+753 DANVDIYTSKTTDL
-767 LQPSFGIPTSSGYT
+767 LQQNYGIPSSSGYT
-781 SLSYYNDG
+781 GLSWYNDG
-789 SMRNEG
+789 SMSNKG

-800 NANRFITIGKDF
+800 NGNGIVRAGDF
-812 SVDFN
+812 SMDFN
-817 MSFANNRNKI
+817 VSFANNRNRV
-827 LSMDPTVLDVTN
+827 LSMDATLLDGLNEECNYQN
-839 KEFDYKNGTYLS
+839 KQYLS

-875 YSDEEVPG
+875 YSDEEVEG

-903 TGAPKMMYY
+903 TGAPKMMYF
-912 NYGGANQYA
+912 NYGGTNQYA

-933 HDGQIDEL
+933 HDGQINEL

-953 TGGFGTRFHY
+953 TGGFGTKFHY
-963 KGWEL
+963 KRWDL

-976 GFKVINAARMDLENM
+976 GFKVINTARADLENM
-991 SNNYNQSIAVNW
+991 SNNNNQSIAVNW

-1044 NYCQLSYSFDP
+1044 NYAQLSYSFDP
-1055 KMLKKWGLSSLRLNL
+1055 KLLKKWGLSSLRLNL

-1080 YSGLDPEHGASGY
+1080 YSGLDPEHGAGGY
-1093 SAAKDSDTNPRSRS
+1093 RAAYDGDTNPRSRS
-1107 FTFGINV
+1107 FQFGINV

>member
-1 MKKILSTL
+1 

-14 FCLQM
+14 FCIQA

-103 NTVIQDVVVTAVRRS
+103 NTTIKEVTVTAVRKS

-129 IATASQSIDMK
+129 IATASQTIDMK
-140 EFEGIAMTSVDEA
+140 EFEGVGITSVDEA
-153 LQGRIAGLDI
+153 LQGRVAGLDI

-195 GNPITVDNGFD
+195 GNPITVDESFD
-206 FENANDE
+206 FENANNE

-235 AAQAIWGS
+235 AAQTIWGS
-243 RGSNGVIEIKTKRGA
+243 KGANGVIEIKTKRGA
-258 KGKTRVRYN
+258 RGKTRVSYN

-294 YFNPRQQDDFS
+294 YFNPRQESSFA
-305 DKSSNVYIPEIAY
+305 DKSSNSFIPEIAY

-337 VTQFGLL
+337 VTKFGVQQ
-344 HSHSINLS
+344 SHSINIS
-352 GGGEKANFRVS
+352 GGGEKATFRIS

-372 IIKQGMDRFTTN
+372 IIKQGMDRFTTR
-384 VALDYNVSDRIRVS
+384 VALDYNVSDRIKVR
-398 TNFDFIYTDRDLH
+398 TNFDFNYTNRDLH

-425 NLSIYREDENGND
+425 NLSIYREDANGND
-438 LSEFY
+438 TDEFY
-443 TMNRWITR
+443 TMNYWITR
-451 QTGVYAASTYL
+451 QTGVYASSTYL
-462 DDQYDMVNP
+462 EDQYNMVNP
-471 VAKAHNSSQKTTQLV
+471 VAKAYNSSQKTTDLN
-486 LRPEFIFR
+486 LRPEFIFQ

-500 QPEQHQLRYE
+500 QPDQHQLRYE
-510 GQIRF
+510 GQILF
-515 DISND
+515 SISNGD
-520 ESSSYVPGWLSSNS
+520 NSSYVPGWLSSS
-534 MFEGGYNQ
+534 TMFSGNYNAA
-542 SSASNSK
+542 SASSSK
-549 SHSMSTRHMLTFTP
+549 SHNMSTRHTLTYTP
-563 HLKEGHSLM
+563 HFNKEGHSLM

-581 SNSSNQNTG
+581 GNSSSQNTG
-590 RDMMPTTADITST
+590 KSMLPTTADITST
-603 LAGGSISGFG
+603 LAGGVISSYG

-618 SKNQNMT
+618 SRSQNLT

-647 TAFGPDRSWG
+647 TAFGPDRPWG

-681 MLSIRPSWGYSGNAP
+681 MLSIRPSWGYSGRAP
-696 GGDMWRSKYTTGPSY
+696 GGDLWRSKYGSGPGY
-711 MGNASVIP
+711 MGASSVIP
-719 NNIRL
+719 SNIRL
-724 AGLRYEKKQSFQVGF
+724 AGLRYEKKNSFQVGF
-739 DFGVFLDKNHKKTI
+739 DFGFYLDESHRRTI
-753 DGNVDIYTSKVTDL
+753 DANVDIYTSKTTDL
-767 LQPSFGIPTSSGYT
+767 LQTGFGIPSSSGYT
-781 SLSYYNDG
+781 SLSWYNDG
-789 SMRNEG
+789 SMSNKG

-800 NANRFITIGKDF
+800 NGNGIVRAGDF
-812 SVDFN
+812 SMDFN
-817 MSFANNRNKI
+817 VSFANNRNRV
-827 LSMDPTVLDVTN
+827 LSMDATLLDGLNEECNYQN
-839 KEFDYKNGTYLS
+839 KQYLS

-875 YSDEEVPG
+875 YSDEEVEG

-903 TGAPKMMYY
+903 TGAPKMMYF
-912 NYGGANQYA
+912 NYGGTNQYA

-933 HDGQIDEL
+933 HDGQINEL

-953 TGGFGTRFHY
+953 TGGFGTKFHY
-963 KGWEL
+963 KRWDL

-976 GFKVINAARMDLENM
+976 GFKVINTARADLENM
-991 SNNYNQSIAVNW
+991 SNNNNQSIAVNW

-1044 NYCQLSYSFDP
+1044 NYAQLSYSFDP
-1055 KMLKKWGLSSLRLNL
+1055 KLLKKWGLSSLRLNL

-1080 YSGLDPEHGASGY
+1080 YSGLDPEHGAGGY
-1093 SAAKDSDTNPRSRS
+1093 RAAYDGDTNPRSRS
-1107 FTFGINV
+1107 FQFGINV

>member
-1 MKKILSTL
+1 

-14 FCLQM
+14 FCIQA

-103 NTVIQDVVVTAVRRS
+103 NTTIKEVTVTAVRKS

-129 IATASQSIDMK
+129 IATASQTIDMK
-140 EFEGIAMTSVDEA
+140 EFEGVGITSVDEA
-153 LQGRIAGLDI
+153 LQGRVAGLDI

-195 GNPITVDNGFD
+195 GNPITVDESFD
-206 FENANDE
+206 FENANNE

-235 AAQAIWGS
+235 AAQTIWGS
-243 RGSNGVIEIKTKRGA
+243 KGANGVIEIKTKRGA
-258 KGKTRVRYN
+258 RGKTRVSYN

-294 YFNPRQQDDFS
+294 YFNPRQESSFA
-305 DKSSNVYIPEIAY
+305 DKSSNSFIPEIAY

-337 VTQFGLL
+337 VTKFGVQQ
-344 HSHSINLS
+344 SHSINIS
-352 GGGEKANFRVS
+352 GGGEKATFRIS

-372 IIKQGMDRFTTN
+372 IIKQGMDRFTTR
-384 VALDYNVSDRIRVS
+384 VALDYNVSDRIKVR
-398 TNFDFIYTDRDLH
+398 TNFDFNYTNRDLH

-425 NLSIYREDENGND
+425 NLSIYREDANGND
-438 LSEFY
+438 TDEFY
-443 TMNRWITR
+443 TMNYWITR

-462 DDQYDMVNP
+462 NDQYNMVNP
-471 VAKAHNSSQKTTQLV
+471 VAKAYNSSQKTTDLN
-486 LRPEFIFR
+486 LRPEFIFQ

-500 QPEQHQLRYE
+500 QPDQHQLRYE
-510 GQIRF
+510 GQILF
-515 DISND
+515 SISNGD
-520 ESSSYVPGWLSSNS
+520 NSSYVPGWLSSS
-534 MFEGGYNQ
+534 TMFSTDYNTA
-542 SSASNSK
+542 SASSSK
-549 SHSMSTRHMLTFTP
+549 SHNMSTRHTLTYTP
-563 HLKEGHSLM
+563 HFNKEGHSLM

-581 SNSSNQNTG
+581 GNSSSQNTG
-590 RDMMPTTADITST
+590 KRMLPTTADITST
-603 LAGGSISGFG
+603 LAGGVISSYG

-618 SKNQNMT
+618 SRSQNLT

-647 TAFGPDRSWG
+647 TAFGPDRPWG

-681 MLSIRPSWGYSGNAP
+681 MLSIRPSWGYSGRAP
-696 GGDMWRSKYTTGPSY
+696 GGDLWRSKYGSGPGY
-711 MGNASVIP
+711 MGASSVIP

-724 AGLRYEKKQSFQVGF
+724 AGLRYEKKNSFQVGF
-739 DFGVFLDKNHKKTI
+739 DFGFYLDESHRRTI
-753 DGNVDIYTSKVTDL
+753 DANVDIYTSKTTDL
-767 LQPSFGIPTSSGYT
+767 LQQNYGIPSSSGYT
-781 SLSYYNDG
+781 GLSWYNDG
-789 SMRNEG
+789 SMSNKG

-800 NANRFITIGKDF
+800 NGNGIVRAGDF
-812 SVDFN
+812 SMDFN
-817 MSFANNRNKI
+817 VSFANNRNRV
-827 LSMDPTVLDVTN
+827 LSMDATLLDGLNEEFNYQN
-839 KEFDYKNGTYLS
+839 KQYLS

-875 YSDEEVPG
+875 YSDEEVEG

-903 TGAPKMMYY
+903 TGAPKMMYF
-912 NYGGANQYA
+912 NYGGTNQYA

-933 HDGQIDEL
+933 HDGQINEL

-953 TGGFGTRFHY
+953 TGGFGTKFHY
-963 KGWEL
+963 KRWDL

-976 GFKVINAARMDLENM
+976 GFKVINTARADLENM
-991 SNNYNQSIAVNW
+991 SNNNNQSIAVNW

-1044 NYCQLSYSFDP
+1044 NYAQLSYSFDP
-1055 KMLKKWGLSSLRLNL
+1055 KLLKKWGLSSLRLNL

-1080 YSGLDPEHGASGY
+1080 YSGLDPEHGAGGY
-1093 SAAKDSDTNPRSRS
+1093 RAAYDGDTNPRSRS
-1107 FTFGINV
+1107 FQFGINV

>member
-1 MKKILSTL
+1 

-14 FCLQM
+14 FCIQA

-103 NTVIQDVVVTAVRRS
+103 NTTIKEVTVTAVRKS

-129 IATASQSIDMK
+129 IATASQTIDMK
-140 EFEGIAMTSVDEA
+140 EFEGVGITSVDEA
-153 LQGRIAGLDI
+153 LQGRVAGLDI

-195 GNPITVDNGFD
+195 GNPITVDESFD
-206 FENANDE
+206 FENANNE

-235 AAQAIWGS
+235 AAQTIWGS
-243 RGSNGVIEIKTKRGA
+243 KGANGVIEIKTKRGA
-258 KGKTRVRYN
+258 RGKTRVSYN

-294 YFNPRQQDDFS
+294 YFNPRQESSFA
-305 DKSSNVYIPEIAY
+305 DKSSDSFIPEIAY

-337 VTQFGLL
+337 VTKFGVQQ
-344 HSHSINLS
+344 SHSINIS
-352 GGGEKANFRVS
+352 GGGEKATFRIS

-372 IIKQGMDRFTTN
+372 IIKQGMDRFTTR
-384 VALDYNVSDRIRVS
+384 VALDYNVSDRIKVR
-398 TNFDFIYTDRDLH
+398 TNFDFNYTNRDLH

-425 NLSIYREDENGND
+425 NLSIYREDANGND
-438 LSEFY
+438 TDEFY
-443 TMNRWITR
+443 TMNYWITR
-451 QTGVYAASTYL
+451 QTGVYASSTYL
-462 DDQYDMVNP
+462 EDQYNMVNP
-471 VAKAHNSSQKTTQLV
+471 VAKAYNSSQKTTDLN
-486 LRPEFIFR
+486 LRPEFIFQ

-500 QPEQHQLRYE
+500 QPDQHQLRYE
-510 GQIRF
+510 GQILF
-515 DISND
+515 SISNGD
-520 ESSSYVPGWLSSNS
+520 NSSYVPGWLSSS
-534 MFEGGYNQ
+534 TMFSDNYNTA
-542 SSASNSK
+542 SASSSK
-549 SHSMSTRHMLTFTP
+549 SHNMSTRHTLTYTP
-563 HLKEGHSLM
+563 HFNKEGHSLM

-581 SNSSNQNTG
+581 GNSSSQNTG
-590 RDMMPTTADITST
+590 KRMLPTTADITST
-603 LAGGSISGFG
+603 LAGGVISSYG

-618 SKNQNMT
+618 SRSQNLT

-647 TAFGPDRSWG
+647 TAFGPDRPWG

-681 MLSIRPSWGYSGNAP
+681 MLSIRPSWGYSGRAP
-696 GGDMWRSKYTTGPSY
+696 GGDLWRSKYGSGPGY
-711 MGNASVIP
+711 MGASSVIP

-724 AGLRYEKKQSFQVGF
+724 AGLRYEKKNSFQVGF
-739 DFGVFLDKNHKKTI
+739 DFGFYLDESHRRTI
-753 DGNVDIYTSKVTDL
+753 DANVDIYTSKTTDL
-767 LQPSFGIPTSSGYT
+767 LQQNFGIPSSSGYT
-781 SLSYYNDG
+781 GLSWYNDG
-789 SMRNEG
+789 SMSNKG

-800 NANRFITIGKDF
+800 NGNGIVRAGDF
-812 SVDFN
+812 SMDFN
-817 MSFANNRNKI
+817 VSFANNRNRV
-827 LSMDPTVLDVTN
+827 LSMDATLLDGLNEEFNYQN
-839 KEFDYKNGTYLS
+839 KQYLS

-875 YSDEEVPG
+875 YSDEEVEG

-903 TGAPKMMYY
+903 TGAPKMMYF
-912 NYGGANQYA
+912 NYGGTNQYA

-933 HDGQIDEL
+933 HDGQINEL

-953 TGGFGTRFHY
+953 TGGFGTKFHY
-963 KGWEL
+963 KRWDL

-976 GFKVINAARMDLENM
+976 GFKVINTARADLENM
-991 SNNYNQSIAVNW
+991 SNNNNQSIAVNW

-1044 NYCQLSYSFDP
+1044 NYAQLSYSFDP
-1055 KMLKKWGLSSLRLNL
+1055 KLLKKWGLSSLRLNL

-1080 YSGLDPEHGASGY
+1080 YSGLDPEHGAGGY
-1093 SAAKDSDTNPRSRS
+1093 RAAYDGDTNPRSRS
-1107 FTFGINV
+1107 FQFGINV

>member
-1 MKKILSTL
+1 

-14 FCLQM
+14 FCIQA

-103 NTVIQDVVVTAVRRS
+103 NTTIKEVTVTAVRKS

-129 IATASQSIDMK
+129 IATASQTIDMK
-140 EFEGIAMTSVDEA
+140 EFEGVGITSVDEA
-153 LQGRIAGLDI
+153 LQGRVAGLDI

-195 GNPITVDNGFD
+195 GNPITVDESFD
-206 FENANDE
+206 FENANNE

-235 AAQAIWGS
+235 AAQTIWGS
-243 RGSNGVIEIKTKRGA
+243 KGANGVIEIKTKRGA
-258 KGKTRVRYN
+258 RGKTRVSYN

-294 YFNPRQQDDFS
+294 YFNPRQESSFA
-305 DKSSNVYIPEIAY
+305 DKSSDSFIPEIAY

-337 VTQFGLL
+337 VTKFGVQQ
-344 HSHSINLS
+344 SHSINIS
-352 GGGEKANFRVS
+352 GGGEKATFRIS

-372 IIKQGMDRFTTN
+372 IIKQGMDRFTTR
-384 VALDYNVSDRIRVS
+384 VALDYNVSDRIKVR
-398 TNFDFIYTDRDLH
+398 TNFDFNYTNRDLH

-425 NLSIYREDENGND
+425 NLSIYREDANGND
-438 LSEFY
+438 TDEFY
-443 TMNRWITR
+443 TMNYWITR
-451 QTGVYAASTYL
+451 QTGVYASSTYL
-462 DDQYDMVNP
+462 EDQYNMVNP
-471 VAKAHNSSQKTTQLV
+471 VAKAYNSSQKTTDLN
-486 LRPEFIFR
+486 LRPEFIFQ

-500 QPEQHQLRYE
+500 QPDQHQLRYE
-510 GQIRF
+510 GQILF
-515 DISND
+515 SISNGD
-520 ESSSYVPGWLSSNS
+520 NSSYVPGWLSSS
-534 MFEGGYNQ
+534 TMFSNNYNTA
-542 SSASNSK
+542 SASSSK
-549 SHSMSTRHMLTFTP
+549 SHNMSTRHTLTYTP
-563 HLKEGHSLM
+563 HFNKEGHSLM

-581 SNSSNQNTG
+581 GNSSSQNTG
-590 RDMMPTTADITST
+590 KRMLPTTADITST
-603 LAGGSISGFG
+603 LAGGVISDYG

-618 SKNQNMT
+618 SRSQNLT

-647 TAFGPDRSWG
+647 TAFGPDRPWG

-681 MLSIRPSWGYSGNAP
+681 MLSIRPSWGYSGRAP
-696 GGDMWRSKYTTGPSY
+696 GGDLWRSKYGSGPGY
-711 MGNASVIP
+711 MGASSVIP

-724 AGLRYEKKQSFQVGF
+724 AGLRYEKKNSFQVGF
-739 DFGVFLDKNHKKTI
+739 DFGFYLDESHRRTI
-753 DGNVDIYTSKVTDL
+753 DANVDIYTSKTTDL
-767 LQPSFGIPTSSGYT
+767 LQQNFGIPSSSGYT
-781 SLSYYNDG
+781 GLSWYNDG
-789 SMRNEG
+789 SMSNKG

-800 NANRFITIGKDF
+800 NGNGIVRAGDF
-812 SVDFN
+812 SMDFN
-817 MSFANNRNKI
+817 VSFANNRNRV
-827 LSMDPTVLDVTN
+827 LSMDATLLDGLNEEFNYQN
-839 KEFDYKNGTYLS
+839 KQYLS

-875 YSDEEVPG
+875 YSDEEVEG

-903 TGAPKMMYY
+903 TGAPKMMYF
-912 NYGGANQYA
+912 NYGGTNQYA

-933 HDGQIDEL
+933 HDGQINEL

-953 TGGFGTRFHY
+953 TGGFGTKFHY
-963 KGWEL
+963 KRWDL

-976 GFKVINAARMDLENM
+976 GFKVINTARADLENM
-991 SNNYNQSIAVNW
+991 SNNNNQSIAVNW

-1044 NYCQLSYSFDP
+1044 NYAQLSYSFDP
-1055 KMLKKWGLSSLRLNL
+1055 KLLKKWGLSSLRLNL

-1093 SAAKDSDTNPRSRS
+1093 RAAYDGDTNPRSRS
-1107 FTFGINV
+1107 FQFGINV

>member
-1 MKKILSTL
+1 

-14 FCLQM
+14 FCIQA

-103 NTVIQDVVVTAVRRS
+103 NTTIKEVTVTAVRKS

-129 IATASQSIDMK
+129 IATASQTIDMK
-140 EFEGIAMTSVDEA
+140 EFEGVGITSVDEA
-153 LQGRIAGLDI
+153 LQGRVAGLDI

-195 GNPITVDNGFD
+195 GNPITVDESFD
-206 FENANDE
+206 FENANNE

-235 AAQAIWGS
+235 AAQTIWGS
-243 RGSNGVIEIKTKRGA
+243 KGANGVIEIKTKRGA
-258 KGKTRVRYN
+258 RGKTRVSYN

-294 YFNPRQQDDFS
+294 YFNPRQESSFA
-305 DKSSNVYIPEIAY
+305 DKSSDSFIPEIAY

-337 VTQFGLL
+337 VTKFGVQQ
-344 HSHSINLS
+344 SHSINIS
-352 GGGEKANFRVS
+352 GGGEKATFRIS

-372 IIKQGMDRFTTN
+372 IIKQGMDRFTTR
-384 VALDYNVSDRIRVS
+384 VALDYNVSDRIKVR
-398 TNFDFIYTDRDLH
+398 TNFDFNYTNRDLH

-425 NLSIYREDENGND
+425 NLSIYREDANGND
-438 LSEFY
+438 TDEFY
-443 TMNRWITR
+443 TMNYWITR
-451 QTGVYAASTYL
+451 QTGVYASSTYL
-462 DDQYDMVNP
+462 EDQYNMVNP
-471 VAKAHNSSQKTTQLV
+471 VAKAYNSSQKTTDLN
-486 LRPEFIFR
+486 LRPEFIFQ

-500 QPEQHQLRYE
+500 QPDQHQLRYE
-510 GQIRF
+510 GQILF
-515 DISND
+515 SISNGD
-520 ESSSYVPGWLSSNS
+520 NSSYVPGWLSSS
-534 MFEGGYNQ
+534 TMFSDNYNTA
-542 SSASNSK
+542 SASSSK
-549 SHSMSTRHMLTFTP
+549 SHNMSTRHTLTYTP
-563 HLKEGHSLM
+563 HFNKEGHSLM

-581 SNSSNQNTG
+581 GNSSSQNTG
-590 RDMMPTTADITST
+590 KRMLPTTADITST
-603 LAGGSISGFG
+603 LAGGVISSYG

-618 SKNQNMT
+618 SRSQNLT

-647 TAFGPDRSWG
+647 TAFGPDRPWG

-681 MLSIRPSWGYSGNAP
+681 MLSIRPSWGYSGRAP
-696 GGDMWRSKYTTGPSY
+696 GGDLWRSKYGSGPGY
-711 MGNASVIP
+711 MGASSVIP

-724 AGLRYEKKQSFQVGF
+724 AGLRYEKKNSFQVGF
-739 DFGVFLDKNHKKTI
+739 DFGFYLDESHRRTI
-753 DGNVDIYTSKVTDL
+753 DANVDIYTSKTTDL
-767 LQPSFGIPTSSGYT
+767 LQQNYGIPSSSGYT
-781 SLSYYNDG
+781 GLSWYNDG
-789 SMRNEG
+789 SMSNKG

-800 NANRFITIGKDF
+800 NGNGIVRAGDF
-812 SVDFN
+812 SMDFN
-817 MSFANNRNKI
+817 VSFANNRNRV
-827 LSMDPTVLDVTN
+827 LSMDATLLDGLNEEFNYQN
-839 KEFDYKNGTYLS
+839 KQYLS

-875 YSDEEVPG
+875 YSDEEVEG

-903 TGAPKMMYY
+903 TGAPKMMYF
-912 NYGGANQYA
+912 NYGGTNQYA

-933 HDGQIDEL
+933 HDGQINEL

-953 TGGFGTRFHY
+953 TGGFGTKFHY
-963 KGWEL
+963 KRWDL

-976 GFKVINAARMDLENM
+976 GFKVINTARADLENM
-991 SNNYNQSIAVNW
+991 SNNNNQSIAVNW

-1010 VAPLPRAATTKTQF
+1010 VAPLPRAATTKTKF

-1044 NYCQLSYSFDP
+1044 NYAQLSYSFDP
-1055 KMLKKWGLSSLRLNL
+1055 KLLKKWGLSSLRLNL

-1080 YSGLDPEHGASGY
+1080 YSGLDPEHGAGGY
-1093 SAAKDSDTNPRSRS
+1093 RAAYDGDTNPRSRS
-1107 FTFGINV
+1107 FQFGINV

>member
-1 MKKILSTL
+1 

-14 FCLQM
+14 FCIQA

-103 NTVIQDVVVTAVRRS
+103 NTTIKEVTVTAVRKS

-129 IATASQSIDMK
+129 IATASQTIDMK
-140 EFEGIAMTSVDEA
+140 EFEGVGITSVDEA
-153 LQGRIAGLDI
+153 LQGRVAGLDI

-195 GNPITVDNGFD
+195 GNPITVDESFD
-206 FENANDE
+206 FENANNE

-235 AAQAIWGS
+235 AAQTIWGS
-243 RGSNGVIEIKTKRGA
+243 KGANGVIEIKTKRGA
-258 KGKTRVRYN
+258 RGKTRVSYN

-294 YFNPRQQDDFS
+294 YFNPRQESSFA
-305 DKSSNVYIPEIAY
+305 DKSSNSFIPEIAY

-337 VTQFGLL
+337 VTKFGVQQ
-344 HSHSINLS
+344 SHSINIS
-352 GGGEKANFRVS
+352 GGGEKATFRIS

-372 IIKQGMDRFTTN
+372 IIKQGMDRFTTR
-384 VALDYNVSDRIRVS
+384 VALDYNVSDRIKVR
-398 TNFDFIYTDRDLH
+398 TNFDFNYTNRDLH

-425 NLSIYREDENGND
+425 NLSIYREDANGND
-438 LSEFY
+438 TDEFY
-443 TMNRWITR
+443 TMNYWITR

-462 DDQYDMVNP
+462 EDQYNMVNP
-471 VAKAHNSSQKTTQLV
+471 VAKAYNSSQKTTDLN
-486 LRPEFIFR
+486 LRPEFIFQ

-500 QPEQHQLRYE
+500 QPDQHQLRYE
-510 GQIRF
+510 GQILF
-515 DISND
+515 SISNGD
-520 ESSSYVPGWLSSNS
+520 NSSYVPGWLSSS
-534 MFEGGYNQ
+534 TMFSNNYNTA
-542 SSASNSK
+542 SASSSK
-549 SHSMSTRHMLTFTP
+549 SHNMSTRHTLTYTP
-563 HLKEGHSLM
+563 HFNKEGHSLM

-581 SNSSNQNTG
+581 GNSSSQNTG
-590 RDMMPTTADITST
+590 KRMLPTTADITST
-603 LAGGSISGFG
+603 LAGGVISSYG

-618 SKNQNMT
+618 SRSQNLT

-647 TAFGPDRSWG
+647 TAFGPDRPWG

-681 MLSIRPSWGYSGNAP
+681 MLSIRPSWGYSGRAP
-696 GGDMWRSKYTTGPSY
+696 GGDLWRSKYGSGPGY
-711 MGNASVIP
+711 MGASSVIP

-724 AGLRYEKKQSFQVGF
+724 AGLRYEKKNSFQVGF
-739 DFGVFLDKNHKKTI
+739 DFGFYLDESHRRTI
-753 DGNVDIYTSKVTDL
+753 DANVDIYTSKTTDL
-767 LQPSFGIPTSSGYT
+767 LQQNYGIPSSSGYT
-781 SLSYYNDG
+781 GLSWYNDG
-789 SMRNEG
+789 SMSNKG

-800 NANRFITIGKDF
+800 NGNGIVRAGDF
-812 SVDFN
+812 SMDFN
-817 MSFANNRNKI
+817 VSFANNRNRV
-827 LSMDPTVLDVTN
+827 LSMDATLLDGLNEECNYQN
-839 KEFDYKNGTYLS
+839 KQYLS

-875 YSDEEVPG
+875 YSDEEVEG

-903 TGAPKMMYY
+903 TGAPKMMYF
-912 NYGGANQYA
+912 NYGGTNQYA

-933 HDGQIDEL
+933 HDGQINEL

-953 TGGFGTRFHY
+953 TGGFGTKFHY
-963 KGWEL
+963 KRWDL

-976 GFKVINAARMDLENM
+976 GFKVINTARADLENM
-991 SNNYNQSIAVNW
+991 SNNNNQSIAVNW

-1044 NYCQLSYSFDP
+1044 NYAQLSYSFDP
-1055 KMLKKWGLSSLRLNL
+1055 KLLKKWGLSSLRLNL

-1080 YSGLDPEHGASGY
+1080 YSGLDPEHGAGGY
-1093 SAAKDSDTNPRSRS
+1093 RAAYDGDTNPRSRS
-1107 FTFGINV
+1107 FQFGINV

>member
-1 MKKILSTL
+1 

-14 FCLQM
+14 FCIQA

-103 NTVIQDVVVTAVRRS
+103 NTTIKEVTVTAVRKS

-129 IATASQSIDMK
+129 IATASQTIDMK
-140 EFEGIAMTSVDEA
+140 EFEGVGITSVDEA
-153 LQGRIAGLDI
+153 LQGRVAGLDI

-195 GNPITVDNGFD
+195 GNPITVDESFD
-206 FENANDE
+206 FENANNE

-235 AAQAIWGS
+235 AAQTIWGS
-243 RGSNGVIEIKTKRGA
+243 KGANGVIEIKTKRGA
-258 KGKTRVRYN
+258 RGKTRVSYN

-294 YFNPRQQDDFS
+294 YFNPRQESSFA
-305 DKSSNVYIPEIAY
+305 DKSSDSFIPEIAY

-337 VTQFGLL
+337 VTKFGVQQ
-344 HSHSINLS
+344 SHSINIS
-352 GGGEKANFRVS
+352 GGGEKATFRIS

-372 IIKQGMDRFTTN
+372 IIKQGMDRFTTR
-384 VALDYNVSDRIRVS
+384 VALDYNVSDRIKVR
-398 TNFDFIYTDRDLH
+398 TNFDFNYTNRDLH

-425 NLSIYREDENGND
+425 NLSIYREDANGND
-438 LSEFY
+438 TDEFY
-443 TMNRWITR
+443 TMNYWITR
-451 QTGVYAASTYL
+451 QTGVYASSTYL
-462 DDQYDMVNP
+462 NDQYDMVNP
-471 VAKAHNSSQKTTQLV
+471 VAKAYNSSQKTTDLN
-486 LRPEFIFR
+486 LRPEFIFQ

-500 QPEQHQLRYE
+500 QPDQHQLRYE
-510 GQIRF
+510 GQILF
-515 DISND
+515 SISNGD
-520 ESSSYVPGWLSSNS
+520 NSSYVPGWLSSS
-534 MFEGGYNQ
+534 TMFSGNYNAA
-542 SSASNSK
+542 SASSSK
-549 SHSMSTRHMLTFTP
+549 SHNMSTRHTLTYTP
-563 HLKEGHSLM
+563 HFNKEGHSLM

-581 SNSSNQNTG
+581 GNSSSQNTG
-590 RDMMPTTADITST
+590 KSMLPTTADITST
-603 LAGGSISGFG
+603 LAGGVISSYG

-618 SKNQNMT
+618 SRSQNLT

-647 TAFGPDRSWG
+647 TAFGPDRPWG

-681 MLSIRPSWGYSGNAP
+681 MLSIRPSWGYSGRAP
-696 GGDMWRSKYTTGPSY
+696 GGDLWRSKYGSGPSY
-711 MGNASVIP
+711 MGASSVTP

-724 AGLRYEKKQSFQVGF
+724 AGLRYEKKNSFQVGF
-739 DFGVFLDKNHKKTI
+739 DFGFYLDESHRRTI
-753 DGNVDIYTSKVTDL
+753 DANVDIYTSKTTDL
-767 LQPSFGIPTSSGYT
+767 LQQNFGIPSSSGYT
-781 SLSYYNDG
+781 GLSWYNDG
-789 SMRNEG
+789 SMSNKG

-800 NANRFITIGKDF
+800 NGNGIVRAGDF
-812 SVDFN
+812 SMDFN
-817 MSFANNRNKI
+817 VSFANNRNRV
-827 LSMDPTVLDVTN
+827 LSMDATLLDGLNEEFNYQN
-839 KEFDYKNGTYLS
+839 KQYLS

-875 YSDEEVPG
+875 YSDEEVEG

-903 TGAPKMMYY
+903 TGAPKMMYF
-912 NYGGANQYA
+912 NYGGTNQYA

-933 HDGQIDEL
+933 HDGQINEL

-953 TGGFGTRFHY
+953 TGGFGTKFHY
-963 KGWEL
+963 KRWDL

-976 GFKVINAARMDLENM
+976 GFKVINTARADLENM
-991 SNNYNQSIAVNW
+991 SNNNNQSIAVNW

-1044 NYCQLSYSFDP
+1044 NYAQLSYSFDP
-1055 KMLKKWGLSSLRLNL
+1055 KLLKKWGLSSLRLNL

-1080 YSGLDPEHGASGY
+1080 YSGLDPEHGAGGY
-1093 SAAKDSDTNPRSRS
+1093 RAAYDGDTNPRSRS
-1107 FTFGINV
+1107 FQFGINV

>member
-1 MKKILSTL
+1 

-14 FCLQM
+14 FCIQA

-103 NTVIQDVVVTAVRRS
+103 NTTIKEVTVTAVRKS

-129 IATASQSIDMK
+129 IATASQTIDMK
-140 EFEGIAMTSVDEA
+140 EFEGVGITSVDEA
-153 LQGRIAGLDI
+153 LQGRVAGLDI

-195 GNPITVDNGFD
+195 GNPITVDESFD
-206 FENANDE
+206 FENANNE

-235 AAQAIWGS
+235 AAQTIWGS
-243 RGSNGVIEIKTKRGA
+243 KGANGVIEIKTKRGA
-258 KGKTRVRYN
+258 RGKTRVSYN

-294 YFNPRQQDDFS
+294 YFNPRQESSFA
-305 DKSSNVYIPEIAY
+305 DKSSNSFIPEIAY

-337 VTQFGLL
+337 VTKFGVQQ
-344 HSHSINLS
+344 SHSINIS
-352 GGGEKANFRVS
+352 GGGEKATFRIS

-372 IIKQGMDRFTTN
+372 IIKQGMDRFTTR
-384 VALDYNVSDRIRVS
+384 VALDYNVSDRIKVR
-398 TNFDFIYTDRDLH
+398 TNFDFNYTNRDLH

-425 NLSIYREDENGND
+425 NLSIYREDANGND
-438 LSEFY
+438 TDEFY
-443 TMNRWITR
+443 TMNYWITR
-451 QTGVYAASTYL
+451 QTGVYASSTYL
-462 DDQYDMVNP
+462 EDQYNMVNP
-471 VAKAHNSSQKTTQLV
+471 VAKAYNSSQKTTDLN
-486 LRPEFIFR
+486 LRPEFIFQ

-500 QPEQHQLRYE
+500 QPDQHQLRYE
-510 GQIRF
+510 GQILF
-515 DISND
+515 SISNGD
-520 ESSSYVPGWLSSNS
+520 NSSYVPGWLSSS
-534 MFEGGYNQ
+534 TMFSDNYNTA
-542 SSASNSK
+542 SASSSK
-549 SHSMSTRHMLTFTP
+549 SHNMSTRHTLTYTP
-563 HLKEGHSLM
+563 HFNKEGHSLM

-581 SNSSNQNTG
+581 GNSSSQNTG
-590 RDMMPTTADITST
+590 KRMLPTTADITST
-603 LAGGSISGFG
+603 LAGGVISSYG

-618 SKNQNMT
+618 SRSQNLT

-647 TAFGPDRSWG
+647 TAFGPDRPWG

-681 MLSIRPSWGYSGNAP
+681 MLSIRPSWGYSGRAP
-696 GGDMWRSKYTTGPSY
+696 GGDLWRSKYGSGPGY
-711 MGNASVIP
+711 MGASSVIP

-724 AGLRYEKKQSFQVGF
+724 AGLRYEKKNSFQVGF
-739 DFGVFLDKNHKKTI
+739 DFGFYLDESHRRTI
-753 DGNVDIYTSKVTDL
+753 DANVDIYTSKTTDL
-767 LQPSFGIPTSSGYT
+767 LQQNYGIPSSSGYT
-781 SLSYYNDG
+781 GLSWYNDG
-789 SMRNEG
+789 SMSNKG

-800 NANRFITIGKDF
+800 NGNGIVRAGDF
-812 SVDFN
+812 SMDFN
-817 MSFANNRNKI
+817 VSFANNRNRV
-827 LSMDPTVLDVTN
+827 LSMDATLLDGLNEECNYQN
-839 KEFDYKNGTYLS
+839 KQYLS

-875 YSDEEVPG
+875 YSDEEVEG

-903 TGAPKMMYY
+903 TGAPKMMYF
-912 NYGGANQYA
+912 NYGGTNQYA

-933 HDGQIDEL
+933 HDGQINEL

-953 TGGFGTRFHY
+953 TGGFGTKFHY
-963 KGWEL
+963 KRWDL

-976 GFKVINAARMDLENM
+976 GFKVINTARADLENM
-991 SNNYNQSIAVNW
+991 SNNNNQSIAVNW

-1044 NYCQLSYSFDP
+1044 NYAQLSYSFDP
-1055 KMLKKWGLSSLRLNL
+1055 KLLKKWGLSSLRLNL

-1080 YSGLDPEHGASGY
+1080 YSGLDPEHGAGGY
-1093 SAAKDSDTNPRSRS
+1093 RAAYDGDTNPRSRS
-1107 FTFGINV
+1107 FQFGINV

>member
-1 MKKILSTL
+1 

-14 FCLQM
+14 FCIQA

-103 NTVIQDVVVTAVRRS
+103 NTTIKEVTVTAVRKS

-129 IATASQSIDMK
+129 IATASQTIDMK
-140 EFEGIAMTSVDEA
+140 EFEGVGITSVDEA
-153 LQGRIAGLDI
+153 LQGRVAGLDI

-195 GNPITVDNGFD
+195 GNPITVDESFD
-206 FENANDE
+206 FENANNE

-235 AAQAIWGS
+235 AAQTIWGS
-243 RGSNGVIEIKTKRGA
+243 KGANGVIEIKTKRGA
-258 KGKTRVRYN
+258 RGKTRVSYN

-294 YFNPRQQDDFS
+294 YFNPRQESSFA
-305 DKSSNVYIPEIAY
+305 DKSSDSFIPEIAY

-337 VTQFGLL
+337 VTKFGVQQ
-344 HSHSINLS
+344 SHSINIS
-352 GGGEKANFRVS
+352 GGGEKATFRIS

-372 IIKQGMDRFTTN
+372 IIKQGMDRFTTR
-384 VALDYNVSDRIRVS
+384 VALDYNVSDRIKVR
-398 TNFDFIYTDRDLH
+398 TNFDFNYTNRDLH

-425 NLSIYREDENGND
+425 NLSIYREDANGND
-438 LSEFY
+438 TDEFY
-443 TMNRWITR
+443 TMNYWITR
-451 QTGVYAASTYL
+451 QTGVYASSTYL
-462 DDQYDMVNP
+462 EDQYNMVNP
-471 VAKAHNSSQKTTQLV
+471 VAKAYNSSQKTTDLN
-486 LRPEFIFR
+486 LRPEFIFQ

-500 QPEQHQLRYE
+500 QPDQHQLRYE
-510 GQIRF
+510 GQILF
-515 DISND
+515 SISNGD
-520 ESSSYVPGWLSSNS
+520 NSSYVPGWLSSS
-534 MFEGGYNQ
+534 TMFSGNYNAA
-542 SSASNSK
+542 SASSSK
-549 SHSMSTRHMLTFTP
+549 SHNMSTRHTLTYTP
-563 HLKEGHSLM
+563 HFNKEGHSLM

-581 SNSSNQNTG
+581 GNSSSQNTG
-590 RDMMPTTADITST
+590 KSMLPTTADITST
-603 LAGGSISGFG
+603 LAGGVISSYG

-618 SKNQNMT
+618 SRSQNLT

-647 TAFGPDRSWG
+647 TAFGPDRPWG

-681 MLSIRPSWGYSGNAP
+681 MLSIRPSWGYSGRAP
-696 GGDMWRSKYTTGPSY
+696 GGDLWRSKYGSGPGY
-711 MGNASVIP
+711 MGASSVIP
-719 NNIRL
+719 SNIRL
-724 AGLRYEKKQSFQVGF
+724 AGLRYEKKNSFQVGF
-739 DFGVFLDKNHKKTI
+739 DFGFYLDESHRRTI
-753 DGNVDIYTSKVTDL
+753 DANVDIYTSKTTDL
-767 LQPSFGIPTSSGYT
+767 LQTGFGIPSSSGYT
-781 SLSYYNDG
+781 SLSWYNDG
-789 SMRNEG
+789 SMSNKG

-800 NANRFITIGKDF
+800 NGNGIVRAGDF
-812 SVDFN
+812 SMDFN
-817 MSFANNRNKI
+817 VSFANNRNRV
-827 LSMDPTVLDVTN
+827 LSMDATLLDGLNEEFNYQN
-839 KEFDYKNGTYLS
+839 KQYLS

-875 YSDEEVPG
+875 YSDEEVEG

-903 TGAPKMMYY
+903 TGAPKMMYF
-912 NYGGANQYA
+912 NYGGTNQYA

-933 HDGQIDEL
+933 HDGQINEL

-953 TGGFGTRFHY
+953 TGGFGTKFHY
-963 KGWEL
+963 KRWDL

-976 GFKVINAARMDLENM
+976 GFKVINTARADLENM
-991 SNNYNQSIAVNW
+991 SNNNNQSIAVNW

-1044 NYCQLSYSFDP
+1044 NYAQLSYSFDP
-1055 KMLKKWGLSSLRLNL
+1055 KLLKKWGLSSLRLNL

-1080 YSGLDPEHGASGY
+1080 YSGLDPEHGAGGY
-1093 SAAKDSDTNPRSRS
+1093 RAAYDGDTNPRSRS
-1107 FTFGINV
+1107 FQFGINV

>member
-1 MKKILSTL
+1 

-14 FCLQM
+14 FCIQA

-103 NTVIQDVVVTAVRRS
+103 NTTIKEVTVTAVRKS

-129 IATASQSIDMK
+129 IATASQTIDMK
-140 EFEGIAMTSVDEA
+140 EFEGVGITSVDEA
-153 LQGRIAGLDI
+153 LQGRVAGLDI

-195 GNPITVDNGFD
+195 GNPITVDESFD
-206 FENANDE
+206 FENANNE

-235 AAQAIWGS
+235 AAQTIWGS
-243 RGSNGVIEIKTKRGA
+243 KGANGVIEIKTKRGA
-258 KGKTRVRYN
+258 RGKTRVSYN

-294 YFNPRQQDDFS
+294 YFNPRQESSFA
-305 DKSSNVYIPEIAY
+305 DKSSDSFIPEIAY

-337 VTQFGLL
+337 VTKFGVQQ
-344 HSHSINLS
+344 SHSINIS
-352 GGGEKANFRVS
+352 GGGEKATFRIS

-372 IIKQGMDRFTTN
+372 IIKQGMDRFTTR
-384 VALDYNVSDRIRVS
+384 VALDYNVSDRIKVR
-398 TNFDFIYTDRDLH
+398 TNFDFNYTNRDLH

-425 NLSIYREDENGND
+425 NLSIYREDANGND

-443 TMNRWITR
+443 TMNYWITR
-451 QTGVYAASTYL
+451 QTGVYASSTYL
-462 DDQYDMVNP
+462 EDQYNMVNP
-471 VAKAHNSSQKTTQLV
+471 VAKAYNSSQKTTDLN
-486 LRPEFIFR
+486 LRPEFIFQ

-500 QPEQHQLRYE
+500 QPDQHQLRYE
-510 GQIRF
+510 GQILF
-515 DISND
+515 SISNGD
-520 ESSSYVPGWLSSNS
+520 NSSYVPGWLSSS
-534 MFEGGYNQ
+534 TMFSGNYNAA
-542 SSASNSK
+542 SASSSK
-549 SHSMSTRHMLTFTP
+549 SHNMSTRHTLTYTP
-563 HLKEGHSLM
+563 HFNKEGHSLM

-581 SNSSNQNTG
+581 GNSSSQNTG
-590 RDMMPTTADITST
+590 KSMLPTTADITST
-603 LAGGSISGFG
+603 LAGGVISNYG

-618 SKNQNMT
+618 SRSQNLT

-647 TAFGPDRSWG
+647 TAFGPDRPWG

-681 MLSIRPSWGYSGNAP
+681 MLSIRPSWGYSGRAP
-696 GGDMWRSKYTTGPSY
+696 GGDLWRSKYGSGPGY
-711 MGNASVIP
+711 MGASSVIP

-724 AGLRYEKKQSFQVGF
+724 AGLRYEKKNSFQVGF
-739 DFGVFLDKNHKKTI
+739 DFGFYLDESHRRTI
-753 DGNVDIYTSKVTDL
+753 DANVDIYTSKTTDL
-767 LQPSFGIPTSSGYT
+767 LQQNYGIPSSSGYT
-781 SLSYYNDG
+781 GLSWYNDG
-789 SMRNEG
+789 SMSNKG

-800 NANRFITIGKDF
+800 NGNGIVRAGDF
-812 SVDFN
+812 SMDFN
-817 MSFANNRNKI
+817 VSFANNRNRV
-827 LSMDPTVLDVTN
+827 LSMDATLLDGLNEECNYQN
-839 KEFDYKNGTYLS
+839 KQYLS

-875 YSDEEVPG
+875 YSDEEVEG

-903 TGAPKMMYY
+903 TGAPKMMYF
-912 NYGGANQYA
+912 NYGGTNQYA

-933 HDGQIDEL
+933 HDGQINEL

-953 TGGFGTRFHY
+953 TGGFGTKFHY
-963 KGWEL
+963 KRWDL

-976 GFKVINAARMDLENM
+976 GFKVINTARADLENM
-991 SNNYNQSIAVNW
+991 SNNNNQSIAVNW

-1044 NYCQLSYSFDP
+1044 NYAQLSYSFDP
-1055 KMLKKWGLSSLRLNL
+1055 KLLKKWGLSSLRLNL

-1080 YSGLDPEHGASGY
+1080 YSGLDPEHGAGGY
-1093 SAAKDSDTNPRSRS
+1093 RAAYDGDTNPRSRS
-1107 FTFGINV
+1107 FQFGINV